1 MSYRKITKYFQNIK
15 LYGIIGAA
23 VIMAMSVTACSTVK
37 NSGTE
42 ITADQTSAGLADG
55 TTVNGIYSYDDM
67 FTERDL
73 DVGYDESSA
82 VKINLA
88 DDSTTVTVGDDTEAD
103 ASEADETKADDSETD
118 GTKDGGVETDE
129 TKADE
134 SETDGT
140 KADESVTNET
150 ETASSGVS
158 ISGNIITI
166 TKEGTYV
173 FSGALSEGQ
182 IVVDADSAKVQLVL
196 DNADITC
203 ASSAA
208 IYVKNADKTFITL
221 AEGSENIL
229 MNTAEYEAIDDNNID
244 AVIFSK
250 DDLTLNG
257 KGTLTINS
265 EYGHGI
271 VSKDDL
277 KLVGGI
283 CNITAKAHAL
293 SGKDSVRIAAGTYN
307 LTSGKDGIHSENADD
322 DEKGFVYIASGDFTI
337 ESTGDGID
345 ASYVVQ
351 IDDGD
356 FDITAGDGAENATKT
371 HKDIPGGGAGD
382 NMGGGA
388 PGGAAQDGEAPS
400 GDKPSGG
407 KPSGD
412 KPSGDKPSGD
422 ATSGDATGGDTTS
435 EDTSGGNLKGGDGS
449 DESVSGS
456 ASGKQTG
463 QTPPDRPDGDSFD
476 GSRPDEKAS
485 DNTGGQTA
493 QTPPDKP
500 GTDTSDAQ
508 QSDKNSQSKDIADN
522 TTASGASSDTGSEAA
537 SSTSSDTDS
546 EAASS
551 TSSDTDSE
559 AASSTSSDTDSTS
572 TKGIKSDGALYV
584 NGGTFTINSADDAFH
599 SNSDVTI
606 NDGTYTIS
614 SGDDGMHADSALL
627 VNGGTITVTESY
639 EGLEGLNITI
649 NDGKIDIAASDDGMN
664 AAGGNDASGFGGM
677 GGDGFKG
684 MQAPDA
690 AQKSNDTSDNTSDN
704 TQKPNDT
711 SDTAQTTGN
720 ITVAAQK
727 SDSASDTAQTT
738 GNITVAA
745 QKSDSTSDTAQTT
758 GNITVASQKSD
769 NISVASQD
777 EMWMVINGGYVH
789 VLAGGDG
796 LDSNGDLTINGGE
809 VYVDGP
815 SDNGNSAI
823 DYGEKSSFY
832 INGGTVVAVGSS
844 GMAEDVS
851 SDSKQQVAFVKLD
864 SQADAGDVTLKDA
877 DGNEIISYT
886 AKKKYD
892 CVIISTADMKEGQTY
907 TLSASGNESE
917 VSL

>member
-42 ITADQTSAGLADG
+42 ISAAQTSAGLADG
-55 TTVNGIYSYDDM
+55 ATVNGIYSYDDM

-103 ASEADETKADDSETD
+103 ASEPDETKADETQADESETD
-118 GTKDGGVETDE
+118 ETKAGGAETDE

-173 FSGALSEGQ
+173 LSGALSEGQ
-182 IVVDADSAKVQLVL
+182 IVVNADSAKVQLVL

-277 KLVGGI
+277 KLVGGTS
-283 CNITAKAHAL
+283 NITAKNHAL

-307 LTSGKDGIHSENADD
+307 LTSGKDGIHSENADEE
-322 DEKGFVYIASGDFTI
+322 EKGFVYIASGDFTI

-371 HKDIPGGGAGD
+371 NNEMPGGGTGG

-388 PGGAAQDGEAPS
+388 PGGDKPSGEAPS
-400 GDKPSGG
+400 GEAPSGG
-407 KPSGD
+407 PS
-412 KPSGDKPSGD
+412 
-422 ATSGDATGGDTTS
+422 
-435 EDTSGGNLKGGDGS
+435 S
-449 DESVSGS
+449 DSD
-456 ASGKQTG
+456 SGKQTG
-463 QTPPDRPDGDSFD
+463 QTPPDKPDGDSFD

-485 DNTGGQTA
+485 DNAGSQTSQA
-493 QTPPDKP
+493 PPDKS
-500 GTDTSDAQ
+500 GKDTSDA
-508 QSDKNSQSKDIADN
+508 
-522 TTASGASSDTGSEAA
+522 
-537 SSTSSDTDS
+537 
-546 EAASS
+546 
-551 TSSDTDSE
+551 
-559 AASSTSSDTDSTS
+559 DSTS

-584 NGGTFTINSADDAFH
+584 NGGTYTINSADDSFH

-614 SGDDGMHADSALL
+614 SGDDGIHADSALL

-649 NDGKIDIAASDDGMN
+649 NDGKIDITASDDGMN
-664 AAGGNDASGFGGM
+664 AAGGNDASGFGGR

-684 MQAPDA
+684 MQAPD
-690 AQKSNDTSDNTSDN
+690 
-704 TQKPNDT
+704 
-711 SDTAQTTGN
+711 
-720 ITVAAQK
+720 AAQK

-745 QKSDSTSDTAQTT
+745 QKSDSTSDTAQDTDA
-758 GNITVASQKSD
+758 ASD
-769 NISVASQD
+769 D

-851 SDSKQQVAFVKLD
+851 TDSKQQVAFVKLD
-864 SQADAGDVTLKDA
+864 SQVDAGDVILKDA

-886 AKKKYD
+886 VQKKYD
-892 CVIISTADMKEGQTY
+892 CVIISTADLKAGQIY

>member
-42 ITADQTSAGLADG
+42 ITADQTSVGLADG

-88 DDSTTVTVGDDTEAD
+88 DDSTTVTVGDDTETD
-103 ASEADETKADDSETD
+103 ASKADETKADDSKTD
-118 GTKDGGVETDE
+118 ETKDGGAETDE

-173 FSGALSEGQ
+173 LFGALSEGQ

-208 IYVKNADKTFITL
+208 IYVKNADKAFITL

-277 KLVGGI
+277 KLVGGT
-283 CNITAKAHAL
+283 CNITAKKHAL

-371 HKDIPGGGAGD
+371 NNEMPGGGTGG

-388 PGGAAQDGEAPS
+388 PGGDKPSGEAPS
-400 GDKPSGG
+400 GEAPSGG
-407 KPSGD
+407 PS
-412 KPSGDKPSGD
+412 
-422 ATSGDATGGDTTS
+422 
-435 EDTSGGNLKGGDGS
+435 S
-449 DESVSGS
+449 DSD
-456 ASGKQTG
+456 SGKQTG
-463 QTPPDRPDGDSFD
+463 
-476 GSRPDEKAS
+476 
-485 DNTGGQTA
+485 

-500 GTDTSDAQ
+500 GTDTSDGQ
-508 QSDKNSQSKDIADN
+508 QSDKNSQSKDAADS
-522 TTASGASSDTGSEAA
+522 TTASGASSDTGSESASFTLSDA
-537 SSTSSDTDS
+537 DSENDSSTSSD
-546 EAASS
+546 A
-551 TSSDTDSE
+551 
-559 AASSTSSDTDSTS
+559 DSTS

-584 NGGTFTINSADDAFH
+584 NGGTYTINSADDSFH

-614 SGDDGMHADSALL
+614 SGDDGIHADSALL

-649 NDGKIDIAASDDGMN
+649 NDGKIDITASDDGMN
-664 AAGGNDASGFGGM
+664 AAGGNDASGFGGR

-690 AQKSNDTSDNTSDN
+690 AQKPDDTSEN

-727 SDSASDTAQTT
+727 SDNT
-738 GNITVAA
+738 
-745 QKSDSTSDTAQTT
+745 
-758 GNITVASQKSD
+758 
-769 NISVASQD
+769 SVASQDTDIASDD

-823 DYGEKSSFY
+823 DYGDKSSFY
-832 INGGTVVAVGSS
+832 INGGTVVAVGSG

-864 SQADAGDVTLKDA
+864 SQVNAGDVILKDA

-886 AKKKYD
+886 VQKKYD
-892 CVIISTADMKEGQTY
+892 CVIISTADLQAGQTY
-907 TLSASGNESE
+907 ILSASGNESE

>member
-42 ITADQTSAGLADG
+42 ISAAQTSAGLADG
-55 TTVNGIYSYDDM
+55 ATVNGIYSYDDM

-88 DDSTTVTVGDDTEAD
+88 DDSTIVTVGDDTETD
-103 ASEADETKADDSETD
+103 ASESDETKADETQADESETD
-118 GTKDGGVETDE
+118 ATKAGESETDE

-173 FSGALSEGQ
+173 LSGALSEGQ

-229 MNTAEYEAIDDNNID
+229 MNTAEYETIDDNNID

-277 KLVGGI
+277 KLVGGTY
-283 CNITAKAHAL
+283 NITAENHAL
-293 SGKDSVRIAAGTYN
+293 SGKDSVRIAEGTYN

-322 DEKGFVYIASGDFTI
+322 HEKGFVYIASGDFTI

-371 HKDIPGGGAGD
+371 NNEMPGGSTGG

-388 PGGAAQDGEAPS
+388 PGGDKPSGEAPS
-400 GDKPSGG
+400 GEAPSGG
-407 KPSGD
+407 PS
-412 KPSGDKPSGD
+412 
-422 ATSGDATGGDTTS
+422 
-435 EDTSGGNLKGGDGS
+435 S
-449 DESVSGS
+449 DSD
-456 ASGKQTG
+456 SGKKTR
-463 QTPPDRPDGDSFD
+463 QTPPDKPDGDSFD

-485 DNTGGQTA
+485 DNAGSQTS
-493 QTPPDKP
+493 QTPPDKS
-500 GTDTSDAQ
+500 GKDTSDGQ

-522 TTASGASSDTGSEAA
+522 TTASSASSDTGSESA
-537 SSTSSDTDS
+537 SS
-546 EAASS
+546 ASP
-551 TSSDTDSE
+551 D
-559 AASSTSSDTDSTS
+559 ADSTS

-584 NGGTFTINSADDAFH
+584 NGGTFTINSADDSFH

-614 SGDDGMHADSALL
+614 SGDDGIHADSALL

-649 NDGKIDIAASDDGMN
+649 NDGKIDITASDDGMN
-664 AAGGNDASGFGGM
+664 AAGGNDASGFSGR

-690 AQKSNDTSDNTSDN
+690 AQRPDDTSDNTSDN
-704 TQKPNDT
+704 TQKPDDT

-720 ITVAAQK
+720 ITVEAQK
-727 SDSASDTAQTT
+727 SD
-738 GNITVAA
+738 N
-745 QKSDSTSDTAQTT
+745 TSDTAQDTDA
-758 GNITVASQKSD
+758 ASD
-769 NISVASQD
+769 D

-823 DYGEKSSFY
+823 DYGEKSSFN

-864 SQADAGDVTLKDA
+864 SQADAGDVILKDA
-877 DGNEIISYT
+877 AGNEIISYT
-886 AKKKYD
+886 VQKKYD
-892 CVIISTADMKEGQTY
+892 CVIISTADLKAGQIY
-907 TLSASGNESE
+907 TISASGNESE

>member
-42 ITADQTSAGLADG
+42 ISAAQTSAGLADG
-55 TTVNGIYSYDDM
+55 ATVNGIYSYDDM

-73 DVGYDESSA
+73 DVGYDESNA

-103 ASEADETKADDSETD
+103 ASESDETKADETQADESETD
-118 GTKDGGVETDE
+118 ETKDGGAETDE

-134 SETDGT
+134 SVTDGT

-173 FSGALSEGQ
+173 LSGALSEGQ

-277 KLVGGI
+277 KLVGGT
-283 CNITAKAHAL
+283 CNITAENHAL
-293 SGKDSVRIAAGTYN
+293 SGKDSVRIAEGTYN

-351 IDDGD
+351 IDDGA
-356 FDITAGDGAENATKT
+356 FDITAGGGAENATKT
-371 HKDIPGGGAGD
+371 HNDMPGGATRD

-400 GDKPSGG
+400 GDKPSG
-407 KPSGD
+407 
-412 KPSGDKPSGD
+412 
-422 ATSGDATGGDTTS
+422 
-435 EDTSGGNLKGGDGS
+435 DGS
-449 DESVSGS
+449 DKSDSGS

-500 GTDTSDAQ
+500 GTDTSDGQ
-508 QSDKNSQSKDIADN
+508 KSDKNSQSKDIADN
-522 TTASGASSDTGSEAA
+522 TTASSASSDTGSESSSSASPDA
-537 SSTSSDTDS
+537 DSENNSSTSSD
-546 EAASS
+546 A
-551 TSSDTDSE
+551 
-559 AASSTSSDTDSTS
+559 DSTS

-584 NGGTFTINSADDAFH
+584 NGGTFTINSADDSFH
-599 SNSDVTI
+599 SNSDATI

-614 SGDDGMHADSALL
+614 SGDDGIHADSALL
-627 VNGGTITVTESY
+627 VNGGTITVIESY

-649 NDGKIDIAASDDGMN
+649 NDGKIDITASDDGMN
-664 AAGGNDASGFGGM
+664 AAGGNDASGFGGR

-684 MQAPDA
+684 MQAPDS
-690 AQKSNDTSDNTSDN
+690 AQRPDDTSDNTSDN
-704 TQKPNDT
+704 TQKPDDT

-727 SDSASDTAQTT
+727 QDNTSDTAQTT
-738 GNITVAA
+738 RNITVAA
-745 QKSDSTSDTAQTT
+745 QKSDSTSDTAQNTDT
-758 GNITVASQKSD
+758 ASD
-769 NISVASQD
+769 D

-823 DYGEKSSFY
+823 DYGDKSSFY

-851 SDSKQQVAFVKLD
+851 SDSKQQAAFVKLD

-886 AKKKYD
+886 AQKKYD
-892 CVIISTADMKEGQTY
+892 CVIISTAALKEGQTY

>member
-42 ITADQTSAGLADG
+42 ISTAQTSAGLADG
-55 TTVNGIYSYDDM
+55 ATVNGIYSYDDM

-82 VKINLA
+82 IKINLA
-88 DDSTTVTVGDDTEAD
+88 DDSTTVTVGDDTETD
-103 ASEADETKADDSETD
+103 ASKADETKADDS
-118 GTKDGGVETDE
+118 KTDE

-134 SETDGT
+134 SET
-140 KADESVTNET
+140 NET
-150 ETASSGVS
+150 ENAASGVY

-173 FSGALSEGQ
+173 LSGALSEGQ

-208 IYVKNADKTFITL
+208 IYVKNADKAFITL

-229 MNTAEYEAIDDNNID
+229 MNTAEYEEIDDNNID

-277 KLVGGI
+277 KLVGGTY
-283 CNITAKAHAL
+283 NITAENHAL
-293 SGKDSVRIAAGTYN
+293 SGKDSVRIADGTYN

-351 IDDGD
+351 IDDGA
-356 FDITAGDGAENATKT
+356 FDITAGGGAENATKT
-371 HKDIPGGGAGD
+371 HNDMPGGATRD

-400 GDKPSGG
+400 GDKPSG
-407 KPSGD
+407 
-412 KPSGDKPSGD
+412 
-422 ATSGDATGGDTTS
+422 
-435 EDTSGGNLKGGDGS
+435 DGS
-449 DESVSGS
+449 DKSDSGS
-456 ASGKQTG
+456 ALGKQTG

-476 GSRPDEKAS
+476 VSRPDEKAS

-500 GTDTSDAQ
+500 GTDTSDGQ
-508 QSDKNSQSKDIADN
+508 KSDKNSQSKDIADN
-522 TTASGASSDTGSEAA
+522 TTASSASSDTGSESSSSASPDA
-537 SSTSSDTDS
+537 DSENNSSTSSD
-546 EAASS
+546 A
-551 TSSDTDSE
+551 
-559 AASSTSSDTDSTS
+559 DSTS
-572 TKGIKSDGALYV
+572 TKGIKSDSALYV
-584 NGGTFTINSADDAFH
+584 NGGTFTINSADDSFH
-599 SNSDVTI
+599 SNSDATI

-614 SGDDGMHADSALL
+614 SGDDGIHADSALL
-627 VNGGTITVTESY
+627 VNGGTITVIESY

-649 NDGKIDIAASDDGMN
+649 NDGKIDITASDDGMN
-664 AAGGNDASGFGGM
+664 AAGGNDASGFGGR

-684 MQAPDA
+684 MQAPDS
-690 AQKSNDTSDNTSDN
+690 AQRPDDTL
-704 TQKPNDT
+704 
-711 SDTAQTTGN
+711 
-720 ITVAAQK
+720 
-727 SDSASDTAQTT
+727 
-738 GNITVAA
+738 
-745 QKSDSTSDTAQTT
+745 
-758 GNITVASQKSD
+758 VASQD
-769 NISVASQD
+769 TDTASED

-864 SQADAGDVTLKDA
+864 SQVDAGDVILKDA

-886 AKKKYD
+886 VQKKYD
-892 CVIISTADMKEGQTY
+892 CVIISTADLQAGQTY
-907 TLSASGNESE
+907 ILSASGNESE

>member
-42 ITADQTSAGLADG
+42 ISAAQTSAGLADG
-55 TTVNGIYSYDDM
+55 ATVNGIYSYDDM
-67 FTERDL
+67 FTGRDL
-73 DVGYDESSA
+73 DVGYDESNA

-103 ASEADETKADDSETD
+103 ASKADETKADDSKTD
-118 GTKDGGVETDE
+118 ETKDGGAETDE

-173 FSGALSEGQ
+173 LSGALSEGQ

-208 IYVKNADKTFITL
+208 IYVKNADKAFITL

-277 KLVGGI
+277 KLVGGT
-283 CNITAKAHAL
+283 CNITAKTHAL

-307 LTSGKDGIHSENADD
+307 LTSGKDGIHAENADD

-356 FDITAGDGAENATKT
+356 FDITAGGGSENATKT
-371 HKDIPGGGAGD
+371 HNDMPGGGPGGD
-382 NMGGGA
+382 MGGGA
-388 PGGAAQDGEAPS
+388 PGGAPSGETPSGEAPS
-400 GDKPSGG
+400 GDKPSGEA
-407 KPSGD
+407 PSGEA
-412 KPSGDKPSGD
+412 PSGGPS
-422 ATSGDATGGDTTS
+422 
-435 EDTSGGNLKGGDGS
+435 S
-449 DESVSGS
+449 DSD
-456 ASGKQTG
+456 SGKQTG
-463 QTPPDRPDGDSFD
+463 QTPPDKSG
-476 GSRPDEKAS
+476 K
-485 DNTGGQTA
+485 
-493 QTPPDKP
+493 
-500 GTDTSDAQ
+500 DTSDGQ
-508 QSDKNSQSKDIADN
+508 QSDKNAQSKDAADSI
-522 TTASGASSDTGSEAA
+522 TASGASSDT
-537 SSTSSDTDS
+537 DS
-546 EAASS
+546 ETASD

-584 NGGTFTINSADDAFH
+584 NGGTFIINSADDSFH

-606 NDGTYTIS
+606 NDGTYTIN

-649 NDGKIDIAASDDGMN
+649 NDGKIDITASDDGIN
-664 AAGGNDASGFGGM
+664 AAGGNDQSGFGGM

-684 MQAPDA
+684 MQAP
-690 AQKSNDTSDNTSDN
+690 N
-704 TQKPNDT
+704 
-711 SDTAQTTGN
+711 
-720 ITVAAQK
+720 
-727 SDSASDTAQTT
+727 SAPD
-738 GNITVAA
+738 AA
-745 QKSDSTSDTAQTT
+745 QKSDSTSE
-758 GNITVASQKSD
+758 
-769 NISVASQD
+769 D

-789 VLAGGDG
+789 VLEGGDG

-832 INGGTVVAVGSS
+832 INGGIVVAVGSS

-864 SQADAGDVTLKDA
+864 SQADAGDVTLKDT

-886 AKKKYD
+886 AQKKYD
-892 CVIISTADMKEGQTY
+892 CVIISTADLKAGQTY
-907 TLSASGNESE
+907 TLSASGSESE

>member
-1 MSYRKITKYFQNIK
+1 MSYRKVKKYFQNIK

-42 ITADQTSAGLADG
+42 ITADQTSAGA
-55 TTVNGIYSYDDM
+55 TVNGIYSYDDM

-103 ASEADETKADDSETD
+103 ASETDETKADETQADESETN
-118 GTKDGGVETDE
+118 G

-134 SETDGT
+134 SETDET
-140 KADESVTNET
+140 KV
-150 ETASSGVS
+150 ASSSVS

-166 TKEGTYV
+166 SKEGTYV
-173 FSGALSEGQ
+173 LSGALSEGQ

-196 DNADITC
+196 DNVDITC

-221 AEGSENIL
+221 AEDSENIL

-277 KLVGGI
+277 KLVSGT
-283 CNITAKAHAL
+283 CNITAKKHAL

-356 FDITAGDGAENATKT
+356 FEIIAGGGAENVTKT
-371 HKDIPGGGAGD
+371 HNDMPGGD
-382 NMGGGA
+382 MGGGA
-388 PGGAAQDGEAPS
+388 PSGEAPS
-400 GDKPSGG
+400 GDKPSGEAPSG
-407 KPSGD
+407 EAPSGD
-412 KPSGDKPSGD
+412 TSSGSG
-422 ATSGDATGGDTTS
+422 SNGDS
-435 EDTSGGNLKGGDGS
+435 FGS
-449 DESVSGS
+449 D
-456 ASGKQTG
+456 SGKQTG
-463 QTPPDRPDGDSFD
+463 QTPPDKPDGDSFD
-476 GSRPDEKAS
+476 GSRPDQKAS
-485 DNTGGQTA
+485 DNADSQTS
-493 QTPPDKP
+493 QTPQDKL
-500 GTDTSDAQ
+500 GKDTSDGQ
-508 QSDKNSQSKDIADN
+508 QFDKNSQSKDAADS
-522 TTASGASSDTGSEAA
+522 TTASGASSDTDSETA
-537 SSTSSDTDS
+537 SDTSSDTG
-546 EAASS
+546 
-551 TSSDTDSE
+551 SE

-584 NGGTFTINSADDAFH
+584 NGGTFTINSADDSFH

-639 EGLEGLNITI
+639 EGLEGLNVTI
-649 NDGKIDIAASDDGMN
+649 NDGKIDITASDDGIN
-664 AAGGNDASGFGGM
+664 AAGGNDQSGFGGM

-690 AQKSNDTSDNTSDN
+690 QKSDSASDSTSDN
-704 TQKPNDT
+704 TQKSDDT

-720 ITVAAQK
+720 IAVAAQK
-727 SDSASDTAQTT
+727 SDDASDTVQDT

-745 QKSDSTSDTAQTT
+745 QKSDTSQDTDA
-758 GNITVASQKSD
+758 ASE
-769 NISVASQD
+769 D

-864 SQADAGDVTLKDA
+864 SQADAGDVILKDA

-886 AKKKYD
+886 AQKKYD
-892 CVIISTADMKEGQTY
+892 CVIISTADLKAGQTY
-907 TLSASGNESE
+907 TLSASGSESE

>member
-1 MSYRKITKYFQNIK
+1 MSYRKVKKYFQNIK

-42 ITADQTSAGLADG
+42 ITADQTSAGA
-55 TTVNGIYSYDDM
+55 TVNGIYSYDDM

-82 VKINLA
+82 VKINLE

-103 ASEADETKADDSETD
+103 TS
-118 GTKDGGVETDE
+118 ETDE
-129 TKADE
+129 TKVDETQADE

-140 KADESVTNET
+140 KADKSEMNET
-150 ETASSGVS
+150 KAASSGVS

-166 TKEGTYV
+166 SKEGTYV
-173 FSGALSEGQ
+173 LSGALSEGQ

-196 DNADITC
+196 DNVDITC

-250 DDLTLNG
+250 GDLTLNG

-277 KLVGGI
+277 KLVSGT
-283 CNITAKAHAL
+283 CNITAKNHAL

-356 FDITAGDGAENATKT
+356 FEITAGGGAENATKT
-371 HKDIPGGGAGD
+371 HNDMPGGDPGGD
-382 NMGGGA
+382 MGGGA
-388 PGGAAQDGEAPS
+388 PSGEAPS
-400 GDKPSGG
+400 GDKPSGEA
-407 KPSGD
+407 PSGEA
-412 KPSGDKPSGD
+412 PSGSG
-422 ATSGDATGGDTTS
+422 SNGDSA
-435 EDTSGGNLKGGDGS
+435 GS
-449 DESVSGS
+449 D
-456 ASGKQTG
+456 SGKQTG
-463 QTPPDRPDGDSFD
+463 QTPPDKPDGDSFD

-485 DNTGGQTA
+485 DNADSQTS
-493 QTPPDKP
+493 QTPPDKS
-500 GTDTSDAQ
+500 GKDTLDGQ
-508 QSDKNSQSKDIADN
+508 QFDKNSQSKDAADS
-522 TTASGASSDTGSEAA
+522 TTASGASSDIDSEAV
-537 SSTSSDTDS
+537 SGTSSDTDS
-546 EAASS
+546 EAASDL
-551 TSSDTDSE
+551 SSDKGSE

-584 NGGTFTINSADDAFH
+584 NGGTFTINSADDSFH

-649 NDGKIDIAASDDGMN
+649 NDGKIDITASDDGMN
-664 AAGGNDASGFGGM
+664 AAGGNDQSGFGGM

-684 MQAPDA
+684 MQAPNSAPD
-690 AQKSNDTSDNTSDN
+690 
-704 TQKPNDT
+704 
-711 SDTAQTTGN
+711 
-720 ITVAAQK
+720 AAQK
-727 SDSASDTAQTT
+727 SDSASDTAQDTD
-738 GNITVAA
+738 AA
-745 QKSDSTSDTAQTT
+745 SE
-758 GNITVASQKSD
+758 
-769 NISVASQD
+769 D

-864 SQADAGDVTLKDA
+864 SQADAGDVTLKDV

-886 AKKKYD
+886 AQKKYD
-892 CVIISTADMKEGQTY
+892 CVIISTADLKAGQTY
-907 TLSASGNESE
+907 TLSASGSESE

>member
-42 ITADQTSAGLADG
+42 ISAAQTSAGLADG
-55 TTVNGIYSYDDM
+55 ATVNGIYSYDDM

-88 DDSTTVTVGDDTEAD
+88 DDSSTVTVGDDTEAD
-103 ASEADETKADDSETD
+103 ASEADETKADDSE
-118 GTKDGGVETDE
+118 
-129 TKADE
+129 
-134 SETDGT
+134 
-140 KADESVTNET
+140 TNET

-182 IVVDADSAKVQLVL
+182 IIVDADSAKVQLVL
-196 DNADITC
+196 DNADVTS

-277 KLVGGI
+277 KLVGGTY
-283 CNITAKAHAL
+283 NITAENHAL
-293 SGKDSVRIAAGTYN
+293 SGKDSVRIADGTYN

-371 HKDIPGGGAGD
+371 NNDMPGGGTRD

-388 PGGAAQDGEAPS
+388 PGGVAQDGEAPS

-412 KPSGDKPSGD
+412 KPSGD
-422 ATSGDATGGDTTS
+422 ATSGDATSGDTTS

-476 GSRPDEKAS
+476 GSRPDGKAS

-493 QTPPDKP
+493 QTPPDKS
-500 GTDTSDAQ
+500 GKDTSDGQ

-522 TTASGASSDTGSEAA
+522 TTASSAPSDTGSE
-537 SSTSSDTDS
+537 T
-546 EAASS
+546 ASS

-664 AAGGNDASGFGGM
+664 AAGGNDQSGFGGM

-690 AQKSNDTSDNTSDN
+690 AQKSDDTSEN
-704 TQKPNDT
+704 TQKSDDSSDTAQTTGSITVAAQKQDNT

-727 SDSASDTAQTT
+727 SD
-738 GNITVAA
+738 
-745 QKSDSTSDTAQTT
+745 
-758 GNITVASQKSD
+758 
-769 NISVASQD
+769 NISVASQDTDAASED

-851 SDSKQQVAFVKLD
+851 SESKQQAAFVKLD
-864 SQADAGDVTLKDA
+864 SQADAGDVILKDA

-886 AKKKYD
+886 AQKKYD
-892 CVIISTADMKEGQTY
+892 CVIISTAALKAGKTY
-907 TLSASGNESE
+907 TLSASGSESE

>member
-1 MSYRKITKYFQNIK
+1 MSYRKVKKYFQNIK

-42 ITADQTSAGLADG
+42 ITADQTSAGA
-55 TTVNGIYSYDDM
+55 TVNGIYSYDDM

-103 ASEADETKADDSETD
+103 TSEIDETKADETQADESETN
-118 GTKDGGVETDE
+118 GTKADKSETNG

-134 SETDGT
+134 SETDET
-140 KADESVTNET
+140 KV
-150 ETASSGVS
+150 ASSGVS

-166 TKEGTYV
+166 SKEGTYV
-173 FSGALSEGQ
+173 LSGALSEGQ

-196 DNADITC
+196 DNVDITC

-221 AEGSENIL
+221 AEDSENIL

-277 KLVGGI
+277 KLVSGT
-283 CNITAKAHAL
+283 CNITAKKHAL

-307 LTSGKDGIHSENADD
+307 LTSGKDGIHSENVDD

-356 FDITAGDGAENATKT
+356 FEITAGGGSENATKT
-371 HKDIPGGGAGD
+371 HNDMPGGGPGGD
-382 NMGGGA
+382 MGGGA
-388 PGGAAQDGEAPS
+388 PSGEAPS
-400 GDKPSGG
+400 GDKPSGEA
-407 KPSGD
+407 PSGG
-412 KPSGDKPSGD
+412 PSSDGD
-422 ATSGDATGGDTTS
+422 
-435 EDTSGGNLKGGDGS
+435 
-449 DESVSGS
+449 
-456 ASGKQTG
+456 SGKQTG
-463 QTPPDRPDGDSFD
+463 QTPPDKPDGDSFD

-485 DNTGGQTA
+485 DNADSQTS
-493 QTPPDKP
+493 QTPPDKS
-500 GTDTSDAQ
+500 GKDTSDGQ
-508 QSDKNSQSKDIADN
+508 QFDKNSQSKDAADS
-522 TTASGASSDTGSEAA
+522 TTASGASSDTDSEAASGTSSDTGSEAA
-537 SSTSSDTDS
+537 SSASYDTD
-546 EAASS
+546 
-551 TSSDTDSE
+551 T
-559 AASSTSSDTDSTS
+559 TS

-584 NGGTFTINSADDAFH
+584 NGGTFTINSADDSFH

-639 EGLEGLNITI
+639 EGLEGLNVTI
-649 NDGKIDIAASDDGMN
+649 NDGKIDITASDDGMN
-664 AAGGNDASGFGGM
+664 AAGGNDQSGFGGM

-684 MQAPDA
+684 MQAPNSAPD
-690 AQKSNDTSDNTSDN
+690 
-704 TQKPNDT
+704 
-711 SDTAQTTGN
+711 
-720 ITVAAQK
+720 AAQK
-727 SDSASDTAQTT
+727 SDSASDSTSDNTQKSDDTSDTAQTT

-745 QKSDSTSDTAQTT
+745 QKSDSTSDKAQDTDTA
-758 GNITVASQKSD
+758 SE
-769 NISVASQD
+769 D

-832 INGGTVVAVGSS
+832 INGGIVVAVGSS

-864 SQADAGDVTLKDA
+864 SQADAGDVILKDA

-886 AKKKYD
+886 AQKKYD
-892 CVIISTADMKEGQTY
+892 CVIISTADLKAGQTY
-907 TLSASGNESE
+907 TLSASGSESE

>member
-1 MSYRKITKYFQNIK
+1 MSYRKVKKYFQNIK

-42 ITADQTSAGLADG
+42 ITADQTSAGA
-55 TTVNGIYSYDDM
+55 TVNGIYSYDDM

-103 ASEADETKADDSETD
+103 ASETNETKA
-118 GTKDGGVETDE
+118 
-129 TKADE
+129 
-134 SETDGT
+134 
-140 KADESVTNET
+140 
-150 ETASSGVS
+150 ASSGVS

-166 TKEGTYV
+166 SKEGTYV
-173 FSGALSEGQ
+173 LSGALSEGQ

-196 DNADITC
+196 DNVDITC

-277 KLVGGI
+277 KLVSGTY
-283 CNITAKAHAL
+283 NITAKNHAL

-356 FDITAGDGAENATKT
+356 FDITAGGGAENATKT
-371 HKDIPGGGAGD
+371 HNDMPGGGPGGD
-382 NMGGGA
+382 MGGGA
-388 PGGAAQDGEAPS
+388 PGGNKPSGEASSGEAPS
-400 GDKPSGG
+400 GDKPSGEA
-407 KPSGD
+407 PSG
-412 KPSGDKPSGD
+412 SGSNGD
-422 ATSGDATGGDTTS
+422 SA
-435 EDTSGGNLKGGDGS
+435 GS
-449 DESVSGS
+449 D
-456 ASGKQTG
+456 SGKQTG
-463 QTPPDRPDGDSFD
+463 QTPPDKSG
-476 GSRPDEKAS
+476 K
-485 DNTGGQTA
+485 
-493 QTPPDKP
+493 
-500 GTDTSDAQ
+500 DTSDGQ
-508 QSDKNSQSKDIADN
+508 QFDKNSQSKDAADS
-522 TTASGASSDTGSEAA
+522 TTASGASSDIDSEAVSGTSSDTDSEASSDISSDKGSEAA
-537 SSTSSDTDS
+537 SSTSSDTD
-546 EAASS
+546 
-551 TSSDTDSE
+551 T
-559 AASSTSSDTDSTS
+559 TS

-584 NGGTFTINSADDAFH
+584 NGGTFTINSADDSFH

-614 SGDDGMHADSALL
+614 SGDDGMHADNALL

-649 NDGKIDIAASDDGMN
+649 NDGKIDINASDDGMN
-664 AAGGNDASGFGGM
+664 AAGGNDQSGFGGM

-690 AQKSNDTSDNTSDN
+690 QKSDSASDSTSDN
-704 TQKPNDT
+704 TQKSDDT

-720 ITVAAQK
+720 IAVAAQK
-727 SDSASDTAQTT
+727 SDSSSDTSQDTD
-738 GNITVAA
+738 AA
-745 QKSDSTSDTAQTT
+745 SE
-758 GNITVASQKSD
+758 
-769 NISVASQD
+769 D

-864 SQADAGDVTLKDA
+864 SQADAGDVILKDA

-886 AKKKYD
+886 AQKKYD
-892 CVIISTADMKEGQTY
+892 CVIISTADLKAGQTY
-907 TLSASGNESE
+907 TLSASGSESE

>member
-23 VIMAMSVTACSTVK
+23 VIMAMSVTACSIVK

-42 ITADQTSAGLADG
+42 ISATKTAAGLADIA
-55 TTVNGIYSYDDM
+55 TVNGIYSYDDM

-88 DDSTTVTVGDDTEAD
+88 DDSTTVTVGDDTETD
-103 ASEADETKADDSETD
+103 ASKADETR
-118 GTKDGGVETDE
+118 
-129 TKADE
+129 ADE
-134 SETDGT
+134 SET
-140 KADESVTNET
+140 NET
-150 ETASSGVS
+150 ENAASCAY

-173 FSGALSEGQ
+173 LSGALSEGQ
-182 IVVDADSAKVQLVL
+182 IVVNADSAKVQLVL

-229 MNTAEYEAIDDNNID
+229 MNTAEYETIDDNNID

-277 KLVGGI
+277 KLVGGT
-283 CNITAKAHAL
+283 CNITAKTHAL

-307 LTSGKDGIHSENADD
+307 LTSGKDGIHSENGDEE
-322 DEKGFVYIASGDFTI
+322 EKGFVYIASGDFTI

-356 FDITAGDGAENATKT
+356 FDITAGGGAENATKT
-371 HKDIPGGGAGD
+371 NNEMPGGGTGG

-388 PGGAAQDGEAPS
+388 PGGDKPSGEAPS
-400 GDKPSGG
+400 GEAPSGG
-407 KPSGD
+407 PS
-412 KPSGDKPSGD
+412 
-422 ATSGDATGGDTTS
+422 
-435 EDTSGGNLKGGDGS
+435 S
-449 DESVSGS
+449 DSD
-456 ASGKQTG
+456 SGKQTG
-463 QTPPDRPDGDSFD
+463 QTPPDKPDGDSFD

-485 DNTGGQTA
+485 DNAGSQTS
-493 QTPPDKP
+493 QTPPDKS
-500 GTDTSDAQ
+500 GKDTSDA
-508 QSDKNSQSKDIADN
+508 
-522 TTASGASSDTGSEAA
+522 
-537 SSTSSDTDS
+537 
-546 EAASS
+546 
-551 TSSDTDSE
+551 
-559 AASSTSSDTDSTS
+559 DSTS

-584 NGGTFTINSADDAFH
+584 NGGTYTINSADDSFH

-614 SGDDGMHADSALL
+614 SGDDGIHADSALL

-649 NDGKIDIAASDDGMN
+649 NDGKIDITASDDGMN
-664 AAGGNDASGFGGM
+664 AAGGNDASGFGGR

-684 MQAPDA
+684 MQAPD
-690 AQKSNDTSDNTSDN
+690 
-704 TQKPNDT
+704 
-711 SDTAQTTGN
+711 
-720 ITVAAQK
+720 AAQK

-745 QKSDSTSDTAQTT
+745 QKSDNT
-758 GNITVASQKSD
+758 
-769 NISVASQD
+769 SVASQDTDTASDD

-851 SDSKQQVAFVKLD
+851 TDSKQQVAFVKLD
-864 SQADAGDVTLKDA
+864 SQVDAGDVILKDA

-886 AKKKYD
+886 VQKKYD
-892 CVIISTADMKEGQTY
+892 CVIISTADLKAGQIY

>member
-23 VIMAMSVTACSTVK
+23 VIMTMSVTACSTVK

-42 ITADQTSAGLADG
+42 ISAAQTSAGLADG
-55 TTVNGIYSYDDM
+55 DTVNGIYSYDDM

-73 DVGYDESSA
+73 NVGYDENSA

-88 DDSTTVTVGDDTEAD
+88 DDSTTVTVGDDTETD
-103 ASEADETKADDSETD
+103 ASKADETKADDSETD
-118 GTKDGGVETDE
+118 E

-134 SETDGT
+134 SET
-140 KADESVTNET
+140 NET
-150 ETASSGVS
+150 ENAASGVY

-173 FSGALSEGQ
+173 LSGALSEGQ
-182 IVVDADSAKVQLVL
+182 IIVDADSAKVQLVL

-208 IYVKNADKTFITL
+208 IYVKNAEKTFITL

-277 KLVGGI
+277 KLVGGTY
-283 CNITAKAHAL
+283 NITAENHAL
-293 SGKDSVRIAAGTYN
+293 SGKDSVRIADGTYN

-356 FDITAGDGAENATKT
+356 FDITAGDGAENVTKT
-371 HKDIPGGGAGD
+371 HNDIPGGGTRD

-400 GDKPSGG
+400 GDKPSG
-407 KPSGD
+407 
-412 KPSGDKPSGD
+412 
-422 ATSGDATGGDTTS
+422 
-435 EDTSGGNLKGGDGS
+435 DGS
-449 DESVSGS
+449 DKSDSGS

-476 GSRPDEKAS
+476 GSRPDEKVS

-493 QTPPDKP
+493 QTPPDGQK
-500 GTDTSDAQ
+500 
-508 QSDKNSQSKDIADN
+508 SDKNSQSKDIADN
-522 TTASGASSDTGSEAA
+522 TTASSASSDTGSESSSSTPPDADSENN
-537 SSTSSDTDS
+537 SSTSSD
-546 EAASS
+546 A
-551 TSSDTDSE
+551 
-559 AASSTSSDTDSTS
+559 DSTS

-584 NGGTFTINSADDAFH
+584 NGGTFTINSADDSFH
-599 SNSDVTI
+599 SNSDATI

-614 SGDDGMHADSALL
+614 SGDDGIHADSALL

-649 NDGKIDIAASDDGMN
+649 NDGKIDITASDDGMN
-664 AAGGNDASGFGGM
+664 AAGGNDASGFGGR

-684 MQAPDA
+684 MQAPDSA
-690 AQKSNDTSDNTSDN
+690 RKSNDTSDNTQKSD
-704 TQKPNDT
+704 DT

-727 SDSASDTAQTT
+727 QDNISDTAQTT

-745 QKSDSTSDTAQTT
+745 QKSDNTL
-758 GNITVASQKSD
+758 VASQDTDAASD
-769 NISVASQD
+769 D

-823 DYGEKSSFY
+823 DYGEKSSFN

-864 SQADAGDVTLKDA
+864 SQADAGDVILKDA

-886 AKKKYD
+886 VQKKYD
-892 CVIISTADMKEGQTY
+892 CVIISTADLKAGQTY

>member
-1 MSYRKITKYFQNIK
+1 MSYRKVKKYFQNIK

-42 ITADQTSAGLADG
+42 ISAAQTSAGLADG
-55 TTVNGIYSYDDM
+55 ATVNGIYSYDDM

-88 DDSTTVTVGDDTEAD
+88 DDSTTVTVGDDTETD
-103 ASEADETKADDSETD
+103 ASKA
-118 GTKDGGVETDE
+118 DE

-134 SETDGT
+134 SET
-140 KADESVTNET
+140 NET
-150 ETASSGVS
+150 ENAASGVY

-173 FSGALSEGQ
+173 LSGALSEGQ

-229 MNTAEYEAIDDNNID
+229 MNTAEYETIDDNNID

-277 KLVGGI
+277 KLVGGTY
-283 CNITAKAHAL
+283 NITAENHAL
-293 SGKDSVRIAAGTYN
+293 SGKDSVRIAEGTYN

-351 IDDGD
+351 IDDGA
-356 FDITAGDGAENATKT
+356 FDITAGGGAENATKT
-371 HKDIPGGGAGD
+371 HNDMPGGATRD

-400 GDKPSGG
+400 GDKPSG
-407 KPSGD
+407 
-412 KPSGDKPSGD
+412 
-422 ATSGDATGGDTTS
+422 
-435 EDTSGGNLKGGDGS
+435 DGS
-449 DESVSGS
+449 DKSDSGS

-463 QTPPDRPDGDSFD
+463 QTPPDRLDGDSFD

-500 GTDTSDAQ
+500 GTDTSDGQ
-508 QSDKNSQSKDIADN
+508 KSDKNSQSKDIADN
-522 TTASGASSDTGSEAA
+522 TTASSASSDTGSESSSSASPDADSENNSSA
-537 SSTSSDTDS
+537 SSD
-546 EAASS
+546 A
-551 TSSDTDSE
+551 
-559 AASSTSSDTDSTS
+559 DSTS

-584 NGGTFTINSADDAFH
+584 NGGTFTINSADDSFH
-599 SNSDVTI
+599 SNSDATI

-614 SGDDGMHADSALL
+614 SGDDGIHADSALL

-649 NDGKIDIAASDDGMN
+649 NDGKIDITASDDGMN
-664 AAGGNDASGFGGM
+664 VAGGNDASGFGGR

-684 MQAPDA
+684 MQAPDS
-690 AQKSNDTSDNTSDN
+690 AQRPDDTSDNTSDN
-704 TQKPNDT
+704 TQKPDDT

-727 SDSASDTAQTT
+727 QD
-738 GNITVAA
+738 N
-745 QKSDSTSDTAQTT
+745 TSDTAQDTDA
-758 GNITVASQKSD
+758 ASD
-769 NISVASQD
+769 D
-777 EMWMVINGGYVH
+777 EMWMVINGGYVQ

-796 LDSNGDLTINGGE
+796 LDSNGDLTINDGE

-823 DYGEKSSFY
+823 DYGEKSSFD

-851 SDSKQQVAFVKLD
+851 SESKQQAAFVKLD
-864 SQADAGDVTLKDA
+864 SQADAGDVILKDA

-886 AKKKYD
+886 TQKKYD
-892 CVIISTADMKEGQTY
+892 CVIISTAALKAGQTY
-907 TLSASGNESE
+907 TLSASGSESE

>member
-42 ITADQTSAGLADG
+42 ISAAQTSAGLADG

-103 ASEADETKADDSETD
+103 ASEADETKADDSE
-118 GTKDGGVETDE
+118 
-129 TKADE
+129 
-134 SETDGT
+134 
-140 KADESVTNET
+140 TNET

-277 KLVGGI
+277 KLVGGT
-283 CNITAKAHAL
+283 CNITAKNHAL

-371 HKDIPGGGAGD
+371 YNDMPGGGTRD

-388 PGGAAQDGEAPS
+388 PGGVAQDGEAPS

-407 KPSGD
+407 
-412 KPSGDKPSGD
+412 KPSGD

-463 QTPPDRPDGDSFD
+463 QTPPDKPDGDSFD

-485 DNTGGQTA
+485 DNAGGQTA

-522 TTASGASSDTGSEAA
+522 TTASGASSDTGSETA

-546 EAASS
+546 EN
-551 TSSDTDSE
+551 D
-559 AASSTSSDTDSTS
+559 SSTSSDTDSTS
-572 TKGIKSDGALYV
+572 TKGIKSNGALYV
-584 NGGTFTINSADDAFH
+584 NGGIFTINSADDSFH
-599 SNSDVTI
+599 SNSDATI

-649 NDGKIDIAASDDGMN
+649 NDGKIEITASDDGMN
-664 AAGGNDASGFGGM
+664 AAGGNDASGFGGR

-690 AQKSNDTSDNTSDN
+690 AQKPDDTSDNTSDN

-777 EMWMVINGGYVH
+777 TDAASDDEMWMVINGGYVH
-789 VLAGGDG
+789 VLADGDG

-864 SQADAGDVTLKDA
+864 SQADAGDVTLKDT

-886 AKKKYD
+886 AQKKYD
-892 CVIISTADMKEGQTY
+892 CVIISTADLQAGQTY
-907 TLSASGNESE
+907 TLSASGSESE

>member
-15 LYGIIGAA
+15 LYGVIGAA

-42 ITADQTSAGLADG
+42 ISAAQTAAGLADEA
-55 TTVNGIYSYDDM
+55 TVNGIYSYDDM

-73 DVGYDESSA
+73 DVGYDENSA

-88 DDSTTVTVGDDTEAD
+88 DDSTTVTVGDDTETD
-103 ASEADETKADDSETD
+103 ASKADETKADDSKTD
-118 GTKDGGVETDE
+118 ETKDGRAETDE

-173 FSGALSEGQ
+173 LSGALSEGQ
-182 IVVDADSAKVQLVL
+182 IVVDTDSAKVQLVL

-208 IYVKNADKTFITL
+208 IYVKNADKAFITL

-277 KLVGGI
+277 KFVGGTY
-283 CNITAKAHAL
+283 NITAENHAF
-293 SGKDSVRIAAGTYN
+293 SGKDSVRIAEGTYN

-356 FDITAGDGAENATKT
+356 FDITVGDGAENVTKT
-371 HKDIPGGGAGD
+371 HNDMLGGGL
-382 NMGGGA
+382 
-388 PGGAAQDGEAPS
+388 
-400 GDKPSGG
+400 
-407 KPSGD
+407 
-412 KPSGDKPSGD
+412 
-422 ATSGDATGGDTTS
+422 GGDMR
-435 EDTSGGNLKGGDGS
+435 GGNSKGGDGS
-449 DESVSGS
+449 DGSVSGS
-456 ASGKQTG
+456 ASDKQSG
-463 QTPPDRPDGDSFD
+463 QTPPDRPDSGSSD

-500 GTDTSDAQ
+500 GIDTSDGQ
-508 QSDKNSQSKDIADN
+508 QSDKNSQSKDVADSI
-522 TTASGASSDTGSEAA
+522 TASGASSA
-537 SSTSSDTDS
+537 
-546 EAASS
+546 
-551 TSSDTDSE
+551 SSDTDSE

-584 NGGTFTINSADDAFH
+584 NGGTFTINSADDSFH

-614 SGDDGMHADSALL
+614 SGDDGIHADSALL

-649 NDGKIDIAASDDGMN
+649 NDGKIDITASDDGMN
-664 AAGGNDASGFGGM
+664 AAGGNDESGFGGR

-690 AQKSNDTSDNTSDN
+690 AQKSDDTSEN
-704 TQKPNDT
+704 TQKSDDS
-711 SDTAQTTGN
+711 SDTAQNTDT
-720 ITVAAQK
+720 
-727 SDSASDTAQTT
+727 ASD
-738 GNITVAA
+738 
-745 QKSDSTSDTAQTT
+745 
-758 GNITVASQKSD
+758 
-769 NISVASQD
+769 D

-864 SQADAGDVTLKDA
+864 SQVDAGDVILKDA

-886 AKKKYD
+886 VQKKYD
-892 CVIISTADMKEGQTY
+892 CVIISTADLQAGQTY
-907 TLSASGNESE
+907 ILSASGNESE

>member
-1 MSYRKITKYFQNIK
+1 MSYRKVKKYFQNIK

-42 ITADQTSAGLADG
+42 ITADQTSAGA
-55 TTVNGIYSYDDM
+55 TVNGIYSYDDM

-103 ASEADETKADDSETD
+103 ASETDETKADENQ
-118 GTKDGGVETDE
+118 
-129 TKADE
+129 ADE

-140 KADESVTNET
+140 KADKSETNET
-150 ETASSGVS
+150 KAASSGVS

-166 TKEGTYV
+166 SKEGTYV
-173 FSGALSEGQ
+173 LSGALSEGQ

-196 DNADITC
+196 DNVDITC

-221 AEGSENIL
+221 AEDSENIL

-277 KLVGGI
+277 KLVSGT
-283 CNITAKAHAL
+283 CNITAKNHAL

-356 FDITAGDGAENATKT
+356 FEITAGGGAENATKT
-371 HKDIPGGGAGD
+371 HNDMPGGGPGGD
-382 NMGGGA
+382 MGGGA
-388 PGGAAQDGEAPS
+388 PGRDKPSGEAPS
-400 GDKPSGG
+400 GDKPSGEA
-407 KPSGD
+407 PSGD
-412 KPSGDKPSGD
+412 TSSGSG
-422 ATSGDATGGDTTS
+422 SNGDS
-435 EDTSGGNLKGGDGS
+435 FGS
-449 DESVSGS
+449 D
-456 ASGKQTG
+456 SGKQTG
-463 QTPPDRPDGDSFD
+463 QTPPDKPDGDSFD
-476 GSRPDEKAS
+476 GSRPDQKAS
-485 DNTGGQTA
+485 DNADSQTS

-500 GTDTSDAQ
+500 GKDTADGQ
-508 QSDKNSQSKDIADN
+508 QSDKNSQSNNTADS
-522 TTASGASSDTGSEAA
+522 TTASGASSDIDSEAA
-537 SSTSSDTDS
+537 LSTSSDTD
-546 EAASS
+546 
-551 TSSDTDSE
+551 T
-559 AASSTSSDTDSTS
+559 TS

-584 NGGTFTINSADDAFH
+584 NGGTFTINSADDSFH

-649 NDGKIDIAASDDGMN
+649 NDGKIDITASDDGMN
-664 AAGGNDASGFGGM
+664 AAGGNDQSGFGGM

-684 MQAPDA
+684 MQAPNSAPDA
-690 AQKSNDTSDNTSDN
+690 AQKSDSASDSTSDN
-704 TQKPNDT
+704 TQKSDDT

-727 SDSASDTAQTT
+727 SDDASDTVQDT

-745 QKSDSTSDTAQTT
+745 QKSDDQSGTSQDTDTA
-758 GNITVASQKSD
+758 SE
-769 NISVASQD
+769 D

-864 SQADAGDVTLKDA
+864 SQADAGDVTLKDV

-886 AKKKYD
+886 AQKKYD
-892 CVIISTADMKEGQTY
+892 CVIISTADLQAGQTY
-907 TLSASGNESE
+907 TLSASGSESE

>member
-23 VIMAMSVTACSTVK
+23 VIMAMSVTACSIVK

-42 ITADQTSAGLADG
+42 ISATKNAAGLAD
-55 TTVNGIYSYDDM
+55 TATVNGIYSYDDM

-88 DDSTTVTVGDDTEAD
+88 DDSTTVTVGDDTETD
-103 ASEADETKADDSETD
+103 VSKADETKADDSKTD
-118 GTKDGGVETDE
+118 ETKDGGAETDE

-134 SETDGT
+134 SVTDGT

-173 FSGALSEGQ
+173 LSGALSEGQ

-277 KLVGGI
+277 KLVGGT
-283 CNITAKAHAL
+283 CNITAENHAL
-293 SGKDSVRIAAGTYN
+293 SGKDSVRIAEGTYN

-351 IDDGD
+351 IDDGA
-356 FDITAGDGAENATKT
+356 FDITAGGGAENATKT
-371 HKDIPGGGAGD
+371 HNDMPGGATRD

-388 PGGAAQDGEAPS
+388 PGGDKPSGEAPS
-400 GDKPSGG
+400 GEVPSGG
-407 KPSGD
+407 PS
-412 KPSGDKPSGD
+412 
-422 ATSGDATGGDTTS
+422 
-435 EDTSGGNLKGGDGS
+435 S
-449 DESVSGS
+449 DSD
-456 ASGKQTG
+456 SGKQTG
-463 QTPPDRPDGDSFD
+463 QTPPDKPDGDSFD

-485 DNTGGQTA
+485 DNAGSQTS
-493 QTPPDKP
+493 QTPPDKS
-500 GTDTSDAQ
+500 GKDTSDA
-508 QSDKNSQSKDIADN
+508 
-522 TTASGASSDTGSEAA
+522 
-537 SSTSSDTDS
+537 
-546 EAASS
+546 
-551 TSSDTDSE
+551 
-559 AASSTSSDTDSTS
+559 DSTS

-584 NGGTFTINSADDAFH
+584 NGGTYTINSADDSFH

-614 SGDDGMHADSALL
+614 SGDDGIHADSALL

-649 NDGKIDIAASDDGMN
+649 NDGKIDITASDDGMN
-664 AAGGNDASGFGGM
+664 AAGGNDASGFGGR

-684 MQAPDA
+684 MQAPD
-690 AQKSNDTSDNTSDN
+690 
-704 TQKPNDT
+704 
-711 SDTAQTTGN
+711 
-720 ITVAAQK
+720 AAQK

-745 QKSDSTSDTAQTT
+745 QKSDSTSDTAQDTD
-758 GNITVASQKSD
+758 AESE
-769 NISVASQD
+769 D

-851 SDSKQQVAFVKLD
+851 TDSKQQVAFVKLD
-864 SQADAGDVTLKDA
+864 SQVDAGDVILKDA

-886 AKKKYD
+886 VQKKYD
-892 CVIISTADMKEGQTY
+892 CVIISTADLKAGQIY

>member
-42 ITADQTSAGLADG
+42 ISAAQTSAGLADG
-55 TTVNGIYSYDDM
+55 ATVNGIYSYDDM
-67 FTERDL
+67 FTGRDL
-73 DVGYDESSA
+73 DVGYDESNA

-88 DDSTTVTVGDDTEAD
+88 DDSTTVTVEDDTEAD
-103 ASEADETKADDSETD
+103 ASKADETKADDSKTD
-118 GTKDGGVETDE
+118 ETKDGGAETDE

-173 FSGALSEGQ
+173 LSGALSEGQ

-208 IYVKNADKTFITL
+208 IYVKNADKAFITL

-277 KLVGGI
+277 KLVGGT
-283 CNITAKAHAL
+283 CNITAKTHAL

-307 LTSGKDGIHSENADD
+307 LTSGKDGIHAENADD

-356 FDITAGDGAENATKT
+356 FDITAGGGSENATKT
-371 HKDIPGGGAGD
+371 HNDIPGGGTGG

-388 PGGAAQDGEAPS
+388 PGGDKPSGEAPS
-400 GDKPSGG
+400 GEVPSGG
-407 KPSGD
+407 PS
-412 KPSGDKPSGD
+412 
-422 ATSGDATGGDTTS
+422 
-435 EDTSGGNLKGGDGS
+435 S
-449 DESVSGS
+449 DSD
-456 ASGKQTG
+456 SGKQTG
-463 QTPPDRPDGDSFD
+463 QTPPDKPDGDSFD

-485 DNTGGQTA
+485 DNAGSQTS
-493 QTPPDKP
+493 QTPPDKS
-500 GTDTSDAQ
+500 GKDTSDA
-508 QSDKNSQSKDIADN
+508 
-522 TTASGASSDTGSEAA
+522 
-537 SSTSSDTDS
+537 
-546 EAASS
+546 
-551 TSSDTDSE
+551 
-559 AASSTSSDTDSTS
+559 DSTS

-584 NGGTFTINSADDAFH
+584 NGGTYTINSADDSFH

-614 SGDDGMHADSALL
+614 SGDDGIHADSALL

-649 NDGKIDIAASDDGMN
+649 NDGKIDITASDDGMN
-664 AAGGNDASGFGGM
+664 AAGGNDASGFGGR

-684 MQAPDA
+684 MQAPD
-690 AQKSNDTSDNTSDN
+690 
-704 TQKPNDT
+704 
-711 SDTAQTTGN
+711 
-720 ITVAAQK
+720 AAQK

-745 QKSDSTSDTAQTT
+745 QKSDSTSDTAQDTDT
-758 GNITVASQKSD
+758 ASD
-769 NISVASQD
+769 D

-796 LDSNGDLTINGGE
+796 IDSNGDLTINGGE

-823 DYGEKSSFY
+823 DYGDKSSFY

-864 SQADAGDVTLKDA
+864 SQVDAGDVILKDA

-886 AKKKYD
+886 VQKKYD
-892 CVIISTADMKEGQTY
+892 CVIISTADLQAGQTY
-907 TLSASGNESE
+907 ILSASGNESE

>member
-1 MSYRKITKYFQNIK
+1 MSYRKVKKYFQNIK

-42 ITADQTSAGLADG
+42 ITADQTSAGLADEA
-55 TTVNGIYSYDDM
+55 TVNGIYSYDDM

-103 ASEADETKADDSETD
+103 ASESDDTKADETQAD
-118 GTKDGGVETDE
+118 KLETDE
-129 TKADE
+129 TK
-134 SETDGT
+134 
-140 KADESVTNET
+140 V
-150 ETASSGVS
+150 ASSGVS
-158 ISGNIITI
+158 ISGNIISI
-166 TKEGTYV
+166 SKEGTYV
-173 FSGALSEGQ
+173 LSGALSEGQ

-208 IYVKNADKTFITL
+208 IYVKNADKAFITL

-277 KLVGGI
+277 KLVGGT
-283 CNITAKAHAL
+283 CNITAKNHAL
-293 SGKDSVRIAAGTYN
+293 SGKDSVRIADGTYN

-371 HKDIPGGGAGD
+371 HNDMPGGATRD
-382 NMGGGA
+382 NMRGGA

-400 GDKPSGG
+400 GDKPSG
-407 KPSGD
+407 
-412 KPSGDKPSGD
+412 
-422 ATSGDATGGDTTS
+422 
-435 EDTSGGNLKGGDGS
+435 DGS
-449 DESVSGS
+449 DKSDSGS

-500 GTDTSDAQ
+500 GTDTSDGQ
-508 QSDKNSQSKDIADN
+508 KSDKNSQSKDIADN
-522 TTASGASSDTGSEAA
+522 TTASSASSDTGSE
-537 SSTSSDTDS
+537 SSSS
-546 EAASS
+546 A
-551 TSSDTDSE
+551 
-559 AASSTSSDTDSTS
+559 STS

-584 NGGTFTINSADDAFH
+584 NGGTFTINSADDSFH
-599 SNSDVTI
+599 SNSDATI

-614 SGDDGMHADSALL
+614 SGDDGIHADSALL
-627 VNGGTITVTESY
+627 VNGGTITVIESY

-649 NDGKIDIAASDDGMN
+649 NDGKIDITASDDGMN
-664 AAGGNDASGFGGM
+664 AAGGNDASGFGGR

-684 MQAPDA
+684 MQAPDS
-690 AQKSNDTSDNTSDN
+690 AQRPDDTSDNTSDN
-704 TQKPNDT
+704 TQKSDDT

-727 SDSASDTAQTT
+727 QD
-738 GNITVAA
+738 N
-745 QKSDSTSDTAQTT
+745 TSDTAQDTDT
-758 GNITVASQKSD
+758 ASD
-769 NISVASQD
+769 D

-823 DYGEKSSFY
+823 DYGEKSSFD

-851 SDSKQQVAFVKLD
+851 SESKQQAAFVKLD
-864 SQADAGDVTLKDA
+864 SQADAGDVILKDA

-886 AKKKYD
+886 AKKRYD
-892 CVIISTADMKEGQTY
+892 CVIISTAALKAGQTY
-907 TLSASGNESE
+907 TLSASGSESE

>member
-42 ITADQTSAGLADG
+42 ISAAQTSAGLADG
-55 TTVNGIYSYDDM
+55 ATVNGIYSYDDM

-88 DDSTTVTVGDDTEAD
+88 DDSSTVTVGDDTEAD
-103 ASEADETKADDSETD
+103 ASEADETKADDSE
-118 GTKDGGVETDE
+118 
-129 TKADE
+129 
-134 SETDGT
+134 
-140 KADESVTNET
+140 TNET

-182 IVVDADSAKVQLVL
+182 IIVDADSAKVQLVL
-196 DNADITC
+196 DNADVTS

-277 KLVGGI
+277 KLVGGTY
-283 CNITAKAHAL
+283 NITAENHAL
-293 SGKDSVRIAAGTYN
+293 SGKDSVRIADGTYN

-371 HKDIPGGGAGD
+371 NNDMPGGGTRD

-388 PGGAAQDGEAPS
+388 PGGVAQDGEAPS

-422 ATSGDATGGDTTS
+422 ATSGDATS
-435 EDTSGGNLKGGDGS
+435 EDTSGGNLKGG
-449 DESVSGS
+449 
-456 ASGKQTG
+456 
-463 QTPPDRPDGDSFD
+463 
-476 GSRPDEKAS
+476 SRSDEKAS
-485 DNTGGQTA
+485 DNAGNQTS
-493 QTPPDKP
+493 QTPPDKS
-500 GTDTSDAQ
+500 GKDTSDGQ
-508 QSDKNSQSKDIADN
+508 QSDKNSQSKDTADS
-522 TTASGASSDTGSEAA
+522 TTASSAPSDTGSETA
-537 SSTSSDTDS
+537 SSMSSDTDS
-546 EAASS
+546 EN
-551 TSSDTDSE
+551 D
-559 AASSTSSDTDSTS
+559 SSTSSDTDSTS

-664 AAGGNDASGFGGM
+664 AAGGNDQSGFGGR

-690 AQKSNDTSDNTSDN
+690 AQKPDDTSDNTSDN

-851 SDSKQQVAFVKLD
+851 SESKQQAAFVKLD
-864 SQADAGDVTLKDA
+864 SQADAGDVILKDA
-877 DGNEIISYT
+877 DANEIISYT
-886 AKKKYD
+886 AQKKYD
-892 CVIISTADMKEGQTY
+892 CVIISTAALKAGQTY
-907 TLSASGNESE
+907 TLSASGSESE

>member
-1 MSYRKITKYFQNIK
+1 MSYRKVKKYFQNIK

-42 ITADQTSAGLADG
+42 ITADQTSAGA
-55 TTVNGIYSYDDM
+55 TVNGIYSYDDM

-88 DDSTTVTVGDDTEAD
+88 DDSTTVTVGDDPEAD
-103 ASEADETKADDSETD
+103 TSEIDETKADETQADESETN
-118 GTKDGGVETDE
+118 GTKADKSETNG

-134 SETDGT
+134 SETDET
-140 KADESVTNET
+140 KV
-150 ETASSGVS
+150 ASSGVS

-166 TKEGTYV
+166 SKEGTYV
-173 FSGALSEGQ
+173 LSGALSEGQ

-196 DNADITC
+196 DNVDITC

-221 AEGSENIL
+221 AEDSENIL

-277 KLVGGI
+277 KLVSGT
-283 CNITAKAHAL
+283 CNITAKKHAL

-307 LTSGKDGIHSENADD
+307 LTSGKDGIHSENVDD

-356 FDITAGDGAENATKT
+356 FEITAGGGAENATKT
-371 HKDIPGGGAGD
+371 HNDMPGGGPGGD
-382 NMGGGA
+382 MGGGA
-388 PGGAAQDGEAPS
+388 PGGDKPSGEASSGEAPS
-400 GDKPSGG
+400 GDTSSG
-407 KPSGD
+407 SG
-412 KPSGDKPSGD
+412 SNGDSF
-422 ATSGDATGGDTTS
+422 
-435 EDTSGGNLKGGDGS
+435 GS
-449 DESVSGS
+449 D
-456 ASGKQTG
+456 SGKQTG
-463 QTPPDRPDGDSFD
+463 QTPPDKPDGDSFD

-485 DNTGGQTA
+485 DNADSQTS
-493 QTPPDKP
+493 QTPPDKS
-500 GTDTSDAQ
+500 GKDTSDGQ
-508 QSDKNSQSKDIADN
+508 QFDKNSQSKDAADS
-522 TTASGASSDTGSEAA
+522 TTASG
-537 SSTSSDTDS
+537 TSSDTDS
-546 EAASS
+546 EAVSG
-551 TSSDTDSE
+551 TSP
-559 AASSTSSDTDSTS
+559 DTDSTS

-584 NGGTFTINSADDAFH
+584 NGGTFTINSADDSFH

-639 EGLEGLNITI
+639 EGLEGLNVTI
-649 NDGKIDIAASDDGMN
+649 NDGKIDIIASDDGIN
-664 AAGGNDASGFGGM
+664 AAGGNDQSGFGGM

-690 AQKSNDTSDNTSDN
+690 QKSDSASDSTSDN
-704 TQKPNDT
+704 TQKSDDT

-720 ITVAAQK
+720 IAVAAQK
-727 SDSASDTAQTT
+727 ADSTLDKAQDTDTA
-738 GNITVAA
+738 
-745 QKSDSTSDTAQTT
+745 SE
-758 GNITVASQKSD
+758 
-769 NISVASQD
+769 D

-832 INGGTVVAVGSS
+832 INGGTVIAVGSS

-864 SQADAGDVTLKDA
+864 SQADAGDVILKDA

-886 AKKKYD
+886 AQKKYD
-892 CVIISTADMKEGQTY
+892 CVIISTADLKAGQTY
-907 TLSASGNESE
+907 TLSASGSESE

>member
-1 MSYRKITKYFQNIK
+1 MSYRKVKKYFQNIK

-55 TTVNGIYSYDDM
+55 TTVNGIYLYDDM

-88 DDSTTVTVGDDTEAD
+88 DDSTIVTVGDNTETD
-103 ASEADETKADDSETD
+103 ASKSEETRADESKTD
-118 GTKDGGVETDE
+118 ETKDGGAETDE

-150 ETASSGVS
+150 ETASSGVN

-173 FSGALSEGQ
+173 LSGALSEGQ

-208 IYVKNADKTFITL
+208 IYIKNADKTFITL

-277 KLVGGI
+277 KLVGGTY
-283 CNITAKAHAL
+283 NITAENHAL
-293 SGKDSVRIAAGTYN
+293 SGKDSVRIADGTYN

-356 FDITAGDGAENATKT
+356 FDITAGGGAENATKT
-371 HKDIPGGGAGD
+371 NNDMPSGGPGG

-388 PGGAAQDGEAPS
+388 PGGDKPSGEAPS
-400 GDKPSGG
+400 GGPS
-407 KPSGD
+407 
-412 KPSGDKPSGD
+412 
-422 ATSGDATGGDTTS
+422 
-435 EDTSGGNLKGGDGS
+435 S
-449 DESVSGS
+449 DSD
-456 ASGKQTG
+456 SGKQTG
-463 QTPPDRPDGDSFD
+463 QTPPDKPNGDSFD

-485 DNTGGQTA
+485 DNAGSQTS

-500 GTDTSDAQ
+500 GTDTSDGQ
-508 QSDKNSQSKDIADN
+508 KSDKNSQSKDAADS
-522 TTASGASSDTGSEAA
+522 TTASGA
-537 SSTSSDTDS
+537 
-546 EAASS
+546 
-551 TSSDTDSE
+551 SSDTDSE

-606 NDGTYTIS
+606 NDGTYTVS

-649 NDGKIDIAASDDGMN
+649 NDGKIDITASDDGMN
-664 AAGGNDASGFGGM
+664 AAGGNDASGFGGR

-684 MQAPDA
+684 MQAPDS
-690 AQKSNDTSDNTSDN
+690 AQRPDDTSDNTSDN
-704 TQKPNDT
+704 TQKPDDT

-727 SDSASDTAQTT
+727 QDSPSDTSHDTDTASD
-738 GNITVAA
+738 
-745 QKSDSTSDTAQTT
+745 
-758 GNITVASQKSD
+758 
-769 NISVASQD
+769 D

-823 DYGEKSSFY
+823 DYGEKSSFD

-851 SDSKQQVAFVKLD
+851 SESKQQVAFVKLD
-864 SQADAGDVTLKDA
+864 SQADAGDVILKDA
-877 DGNEIISYT
+877 AGNEIISYT
-886 AKKKYD
+886 VQKKYD
-892 CVIISTADMKEGQTY
+892 CVIISTADLKAGQTY
-907 TLSASGNESE
+907 TLSASGNESA

>member
-15 LYGIIGAA
+15 LYGVIGAA

-42 ITADQTSAGLADG
+42 ISAAQTSAGLADIA
-55 TTVNGIYSYDDM
+55 TVNGIYSYDDM

-88 DDSTTVTVGDDTEAD
+88 DDSTTVTVGDNTETD
-103 ASEADETKADDSETD
+103 ASKSEETRADESKTDETKA
-118 GTKDGGVETDE
+118 GGAETDE

-173 FSGALSEGQ
+173 LSGALSEGQ

-208 IYVKNADKTFITL
+208 IYVKNADKAFITL

-277 KLVGGI
+277 KLVGGT
-283 CNITAKAHAL
+283 CNITAKKHAL

-356 FDITAGDGAENATKT
+356 FDITAGGGAENATKT
-371 HKDIPGGGAGD
+371 NNEMPGGGTGG
-382 NMGGGA
+382 NMGSGA
-388 PGGAAQDGEAPS
+388 PGGDKPSGEAPS
-400 GDKPSGG
+400 GEAPSGG
-407 KPSGD
+407 PS
-412 KPSGDKPSGD
+412 
-422 ATSGDATGGDTTS
+422 
-435 EDTSGGNLKGGDGS
+435 S
-449 DESVSGS
+449 DSD
-456 ASGKQTG
+456 SGKQTG
-463 QTPPDRPDGDSFD
+463 QTPSDKPDGDSFD

-485 DNTGGQTA
+485 DNTGSQTS
-493 QTPPDKP
+493 QTPPDKS
-500 GTDTSDAQ
+500 GKDTSDA
-508 QSDKNSQSKDIADN
+508 
-522 TTASGASSDTGSEAA
+522 
-537 SSTSSDTDS
+537 
-546 EAASS
+546 
-551 TSSDTDSE
+551 
-559 AASSTSSDTDSTS
+559 DSTS

-584 NGGTFTINSADDAFH
+584 NGGTYTINSADDSFH

-614 SGDDGMHADSALL
+614 SGDDGIHADSALL

-649 NDGKIDIAASDDGMN
+649 NDGKIDITASDDGMN
-664 AAGGNDASGFGGM
+664 AAGGNDASGFGGR

-684 MQAPDA
+684 MQAQDA
-690 AQKSNDTSDNTSDN
+690 AQKSDDTSEN
-704 TQKPNDT
+704 TQKSDDS
-711 SDTAQTTGN
+711 SDTAQNTNT
-720 ITVAAQK
+720 
-727 SDSASDTAQTT
+727 ASD
-738 GNITVAA
+738 
-745 QKSDSTSDTAQTT
+745 
-758 GNITVASQKSD
+758 
-769 NISVASQD
+769 D

-851 SDSKQQVAFVKLD
+851 SDSKQQAAFVKLD

-886 AKKKYD
+886 AQKKYD
-892 CVIISTADMKEGQTY
+892 CVIISTADLKAGQTY
-907 TLSASGNESE
+907 TLSASGSESE

>member
-42 ITADQTSAGLADG
+42 ISAAQTSAGLADG
-55 TTVNGIYSYDDM
+55 ATVNGIYSYDDM

-103 ASEADETKADDSETD
+103 ASEPDETKADETKADESETD
-118 GTKDGGVETDE
+118 ETKAGESETDA

-173 FSGALSEGQ
+173 LSGALSEGQ

-277 KLVGGI
+277 KLVGGTS
-283 CNITAKAHAL
+283 NITAKNHAL

-307 LTSGKDGIHSENADD
+307 LTSGKDGIHSENADEE
-322 DEKGFVYIASGDFTI
+322 EKGFVYIASGDFTI

-371 HKDIPGGGAGD
+371 NNEMPGGGTGG

-388 PGGAAQDGEAPS
+388 PGGDKPSGEAPS
-400 GDKPSGG
+400 GGPS
-407 KPSGD
+407 
-412 KPSGDKPSGD
+412 
-422 ATSGDATGGDTTS
+422 
-435 EDTSGGNLKGGDGS
+435 S
-449 DESVSGS
+449 DSD
-456 ASGKQTG
+456 SGKQTG
-463 QTPPDRPDGDSFD
+463 QTLPDKPDGDSFN

-485 DNTGGQTA
+485 DNAGSQTA
-493 QTPPDKP
+493 QTPPDKS
-500 GTDTSDAQ
+500 GKDTSDA
-508 QSDKNSQSKDIADN
+508 
-522 TTASGASSDTGSEAA
+522 
-537 SSTSSDTDS
+537 
-546 EAASS
+546 
-551 TSSDTDSE
+551 
-559 AASSTSSDTDSTS
+559 DSTS

-584 NGGTFTINSADDAFH
+584 NGGTYTINSADDSFH

-614 SGDDGMHADSALL
+614 SGDDGIHADSALL

-649 NDGKIDIAASDDGMN
+649 NDGKIDITASDDGMN
-664 AAGGNDASGFGGM
+664 AAGGNDASGFGGR

-684 MQAPDA
+684 MQAPD
-690 AQKSNDTSDNTSDN
+690 
-704 TQKPNDT
+704 
-711 SDTAQTTGN
+711 
-720 ITVAAQK
+720 AAQK

-745 QKSDSTSDTAQTT
+745 QKSDNT
-758 GNITVASQKSD
+758 
-769 NISVASQD
+769 SVASQDTDTASDD

-851 SDSKQQVAFVKLD
+851 TDSKQQVAFVKLD
-864 SQADAGDVTLKDA
+864 SQVDAGDVILKDA

-886 AKKKYD
+886 VQKKYD
-892 CVIISTADMKEGQTY
+892 CVIISTADLKAGQIY

>member
-1 MSYRKITKYFQNIK
+1 MSYRKVKKYFQNIK

-42 ITADQTSAGLADG
+42 ITADQTSAGA
-55 TTVNGIYSYDDM
+55 TVNGIYSYDDM

-103 ASEADETKADDSETD
+103 ASETDETKADETQ
-118 GTKDGGVETDE
+118 
-129 TKADE
+129 ADE

-140 KADESVTNET
+140 KADKSETNGT
-150 ETASSGVS
+150 KAASSGVS
-158 ISGNIITI
+158 ISENIITI
-166 TKEGTYV
+166 SKEGTYV
-173 FSGALSEGQ
+173 LSGALSEGQ
-182 IVVDADSAKVQLVL
+182 IIVDADSAKVQLVL

-277 KLVGGI
+277 KLVSGT
-283 CNITAKAHAL
+283 CNITAKNHAL

-356 FDITAGDGAENATKT
+356 FEITAGGGAENATKT
-371 HKDIPGGGAGD
+371 HNDMPGGGPGGD
-382 NMGGGA
+382 MGGGA
-388 PGGAAQDGEAPS
+388 PGGDKPSGEAPS
-400 GDKPSGG
+400 GDKPSGEA
-407 KPSGD
+407 PSGEA
-412 KPSGDKPSGD
+412 PSGEAPSG
-422 ATSGDATGGDTTS
+422 SGSNGDS
-435 EDTSGGNLKGGDGS
+435 AGS
-449 DESVSGS
+449 D
-456 ASGKQTG
+456 SGKQTG
-463 QTPPDRPDGDSFD
+463 QTPPDKPDGDSFD

-485 DNTGGQTA
+485 DNADSQTS
-493 QTPPDKP
+493 QTPPDKS
-500 GTDTSDAQ
+500 GKDTSDGQ
-508 QSDKNSQSKDIADN
+508 QFDKNSQSKDVADS
-522 TTASGASSDTGSEAA
+522 TTASGASSDTDSETA
-537 SSTSSDTDS
+537 SDTSSDTG
-546 EAASS
+546 
-551 TSSDTDSE
+551 SE

-584 NGGTFTINSADDAFH
+584 NGGTFTINSADDSFH

-639 EGLEGLNITI
+639 EGLEGLNVTI
-649 NDGKIDIAASDDGMN
+649 NDGKIDITASDDGIN
-664 AAGGNDASGFGGM
+664 AAGGNDQSGFGGM

-684 MQAPDA
+684 MQAPNSAPDA
-690 AQKSNDTSDNTSDN
+690 AQKLDSASDSTSDN
-704 TQKPNDT
+704 TQKSDDT
-711 SDTAQTTGN
+711 SDTAQTTGNIAVAAQKSDDASDTVQDTGN

-727 SDSASDTAQTT
+727 SDSSSDTSQDT
-738 GNITVAA
+738 
-745 QKSDSTSDTAQTT
+745 DTA
-758 GNITVASQKSD
+758 SE
-769 NISVASQD
+769 D

-864 SQADAGDVTLKDA
+864 SQADAGDVILKDA

-886 AKKKYD
+886 AQKKYD
-892 CVIISTADMKEGQTY
+892 CVIISTADLKAGQTY
-907 TLSASGNESE
+907 TLSASGSESE

>member
-42 ITADQTSAGLADG
+42 ITADQTSAGA
-55 TTVNGIYSYDDM
+55 TVNGIYSYDDM

-103 ASEADETKADDSETD
+103 ASETDETKADENQ
-118 GTKDGGVETDE
+118 
-129 TKADE
+129 ADE

-140 KADESVTNET
+140 KADKSETNGTKADKSETNET
-150 ETASSGVS
+150 KAASSGVS

-166 TKEGTYV
+166 SKEGTYV
-173 FSGALSEGQ
+173 LSGALSEGQ

-196 DNADITC
+196 DNVDITC

-208 IYVKNADKTFITL
+208 IYIKSADKTFITL

-277 KLVGGI
+277 KLVSGT
-283 CNITAKAHAL
+283 CNITAKNHAL

-356 FDITAGDGAENATKT
+356 FEITAGGGAENATKT
-371 HKDIPGGGAGD
+371 YNDMPGGDPGGD
-382 NMGGGA
+382 MGGGA
-388 PGGAAQDGEAPS
+388 PGGEAPS
-400 GDKPSGG
+400 GDKPSGEA
-407 KPSGD
+407 PSGD
-412 KPSGDKPSGD
+412 KPSGEAPSGD
-422 ATSGDATGGDTTS
+422 TSSGSGSNGDPS
-435 EDTSGGNLKGGDGS
+435 GS
-449 DESVSGS
+449 D
-456 ASGKQTG
+456 SGKQTG
-463 QTPPDRPDGDSFD
+463 QTPPDKPDGDSFD

-485 DNTGGQTA
+485 DNADSQTS
-493 QTPPDKP
+493 QTPPDKS
-500 GTDTSDAQ
+500 GKDTSDGQ
-508 QSDKNSQSKDIADN
+508 QFDKNSQSKDAADS
-522 TTASGASSDTGSEAA
+522 TTASGASSDTESETA
-537 SSTSSDTDS
+537 SGTSSDTDS

-551 TSSDTDSE
+551 ASYDTD
-559 AASSTSSDTDSTS
+559 TTS

-584 NGGTFTINSADDAFH
+584 NGGTFTINSADDSFH

-639 EGLEGLNITI
+639 EGLEGLNVTI
-649 NDGKIDIAASDDGMN
+649 NDGKIDITASDDGIN
-664 AAGGNDASGFGGM
+664 AAGGNDQSGFGGM

-690 AQKSNDTSDNTSDN
+690 QKSDSASDSTSDSTSDN
-704 TQKPNDT
+704 TQKSDDT
-711 SDTAQTTGN
+711 SDTAQTTGNIAVAAQKSDDASDTVQDTGN

-727 SDSASDTAQTT
+727 SDSSSDTSQDT
-738 GNITVAA
+738 
-745 QKSDSTSDTAQTT
+745 DTA
-758 GNITVASQKSD
+758 SE
-769 NISVASQD
+769 D

-864 SQADAGDVTLKDA
+864 SQADAGDVTLKDT

-886 AKKKYD
+886 AQKKYD
-892 CVIISTADMKEGQTY
+892 CVIISTADLKAGQTY
-907 TLSASGNESE
+907 TLSASGSESE

>member
-23 VIMAMSVTACSTVK
+23 VIMTMSVTACSTVK

-42 ITADQTSAGLADG
+42 ISAAQTSAGLADG
-55 TTVNGIYSYDDM
+55 DTVNGIYSYDDM

-73 DVGYDESSA
+73 NVGYDENSA

-88 DDSTTVTVGDDTEAD
+88 DDSTTVTVGDDTETD
-103 ASEADETKADDSETD
+103 ASKADETKADDSETD
-118 GTKDGGVETDE
+118 E

-134 SETDGT
+134 SET
-140 KADESVTNET
+140 NET
-150 ETASSGVS
+150 ENAASGVY

-173 FSGALSEGQ
+173 LSGALSEGQ
-182 IVVDADSAKVQLVL
+182 IIVDADSAKVQLVL

-208 IYVKNADKTFITL
+208 IYVKNAEKTFITL

-277 KLVGGI
+277 KLVGGTY
-283 CNITAKAHAL
+283 NITAENHAL
-293 SGKDSVRIAAGTYN
+293 SGKDSVRIADGTYN

-356 FDITAGDGAENATKT
+356 FDITAGDGAENVTKT
-371 HKDIPGGGAGD
+371 HNDIPGGGTRD

-400 GDKPSGG
+400 GDKPSG
-407 KPSGD
+407 
-412 KPSGDKPSGD
+412 
-422 ATSGDATGGDTTS
+422 
-435 EDTSGGNLKGGDGS
+435 DGS
-449 DESVSGS
+449 DKSDSGS

-476 GSRPDEKAS
+476 GSRPDEKVS

-493 QTPPDKP
+493 QTPPDGQK
-500 GTDTSDAQ
+500 
-508 QSDKNSQSKDIADN
+508 SDKNSQSKDIADN
-522 TTASGASSDTGSEAA
+522 TTASSASSDTGSESSSSTSPDADSENN
-537 SSTSSDTDS
+537 SSTSSD
-546 EAASS
+546 A
-551 TSSDTDSE
+551 
-559 AASSTSSDTDSTS
+559 DSTS

-584 NGGTFTINSADDAFH
+584 NGGTFTINSADDSFH
-599 SNSDVTI
+599 SNSDATI

-614 SGDDGMHADSALL
+614 SGDDGIHADSALL

-649 NDGKIDIAASDDGMN
+649 NDGKIDITASDDGMN
-664 AAGGNDASGFGGM
+664 AAGGNDASGFGGR

-684 MQAPDA
+684 MQAPYSA
-690 AQKSNDTSDNTSDN
+690 RKSNDTSDNT
-704 TQKPNDT
+704 
-711 SDTAQTTGN
+711 
-720 ITVAAQK
+720 
-727 SDSASDTAQTT
+727 
-738 GNITVAA
+738 
-745 QKSDSTSDTAQTT
+745 
-758 GNITVASQKSD
+758 QKSD
-769 NISVASQD
+769 NTSVASQDTDAASDD

-823 DYGEKSSFY
+823 DYGEKSSFN

-864 SQADAGDVTLKDA
+864 SQADAGDVILKDA

-886 AKKKYD
+886 VQKKYD
-892 CVIISTADMKEGQTY
+892 CVIISTADLKAGQTY

>member
-1 MSYRKITKYFQNIK
+1 MSYRKVKKYFQNIK

-42 ITADQTSAGLADG
+42 ITADQTSAGA
-55 TTVNGIYSYDDM
+55 TVNGIYSYDDM

-103 ASEADETKADDSETD
+103 VS
-118 GTKDGGVETDE
+118 ETDE
-129 TKADE
+129 TK
-134 SETDGT
+134 
-140 KADESVTNET
+140 V
-150 ETASSGVS
+150 ASSGVS

-166 TKEGTYV
+166 SKEGTYV
-173 FSGALSEGQ
+173 LSGALSEGQ

-196 DNADITC
+196 DNVDITC

-208 IYVKNADKTFITL
+208 IYIKSADKTFITL

-277 KLVGGI
+277 KLVSGT
-283 CNITAKAHAL
+283 CNITAKNHAL

-356 FDITAGDGAENATKT
+356 FEIIAGGGAENATKT
-371 HKDIPGGGAGD
+371 HNDMPGGGPGGD
-382 NMGGGA
+382 MGGGA
-388 PGGAAQDGEAPS
+388 PGGDKQSGEAPS
-400 GDKPSGG
+400 GDKPSGEAS
-407 KPSGD
+407 SGD
-412 KPSGDKPSGD
+412 TSSGSGSNRD
-422 ATSGDATGGDTTS
+422 SS
-435 EDTSGGNLKGGDGS
+435 GS
-449 DESVSGS
+449 D
-456 ASGKQTG
+456 SGKQTG
-463 QTPPDRPDGDSFD
+463 QTPPDKPDGDNFD
-476 GSRPDEKAS
+476 GSRPDKKAS
-485 DNTGGQTA
+485 DNAGSQTS
-493 QTPPDKP
+493 QTPPDKS
-500 GTDTSDAQ
+500 GKDTSDGQ
-508 QSDKNSQSKDIADN
+508 QSDKNSQSKDAADS
-522 TTASGASSDTGSEAA
+522 TTASDTSADIDSEAA
-537 SSTSSDTDS
+537 SGKSSDTDS
-546 EAASS
+546 EAASD
-551 TSSDTDSE
+551 TSSDTGSE

-584 NGGTFTINSADDAFH
+584 NGGSFTINSADDSFH

-649 NDGKIDIAASDDGMN
+649 NDGKIDITASDDGMN
-664 AAGGNDASGFGGM
+664 AAGGNDQSGFGGM

-690 AQKSNDTSDNTSDN
+690 
-704 TQKPNDT
+704 
-711 SDTAQTTGN
+711 
-720 ITVAAQK
+720 QK
-727 SDSASDTAQTT
+727 SDSASE
-738 GNITVAA
+738 
-745 QKSDSTSDTAQTT
+745 
-758 GNITVASQKSD
+758 
-769 NISVASQD
+769 D

-864 SQADAGDVTLKDA
+864 SQADAGDVILKDA

-886 AKKKYD
+886 AQKKYD
-892 CVIISTADMKEGQTY
+892 CVIISTADLKAGQTY
-907 TLSASGNESE
+907 TLSASGSESE

>member
-15 LYGIIGAA
+15 LYGVIGAA

-42 ITADQTSAGLADG
+42 ISAAQTSAGLADIA
-55 TTVNGIYSYDDM
+55 TVNGIYSYDDM

-88 DDSTTVTVGDDTEAD
+88 DDSTTVTVGDNTETD
-103 ASEADETKADDSETD
+103 ASKSEETR
-118 GTKDGGVETDE
+118 
-129 TKADE
+129 ADE
-134 SETDGT
+134 SET
-140 KADESVTNET
+140 NET
-150 ETASSGVS
+150 ENAASGAY

-173 FSGALSEGQ
+173 LSGALSEGQ

-277 KLVGGI
+277 KLVGGT
-283 CNITAKAHAL
+283 CNITAKTHAL

-307 LTSGKDGIHSENADD
+307 LTSGKDGIHSENADEE
-322 DEKGFVYIASGDFTI
+322 EKGFVYIASGDFTI

-371 HKDIPGGGAGD
+371 NNEMPGGGMGG

-388 PGGAAQDGEAPS
+388 PGGDKPSGEAPS
-400 GDKPSGG
+400 GGPS
-407 KPSGD
+407 
-412 KPSGDKPSGD
+412 
-422 ATSGDATGGDTTS
+422 
-435 EDTSGGNLKGGDGS
+435 S
-449 DESVSGS
+449 DSD
-456 ASGKQTG
+456 SGKQTG
-463 QTPPDRPDGDSFD
+463 QTPPDKPDGDSFD

-485 DNTGGQTA
+485 DNAGSQTS
-493 QTPPDKP
+493 QTPPDKS
-500 GTDTSDAQ
+500 GKDTSDA
-508 QSDKNSQSKDIADN
+508 
-522 TTASGASSDTGSEAA
+522 
-537 SSTSSDTDS
+537 
-546 EAASS
+546 
-551 TSSDTDSE
+551 
-559 AASSTSSDTDSTS
+559 DSTS

-584 NGGTFTINSADDAFH
+584 NGGTYTINSADDSFH

-614 SGDDGMHADSALL
+614 SGDDGIHADSALL

-649 NDGKIDIAASDDGMN
+649 NDGKIDITASDDGMN
-664 AAGGNDASGFGGM
+664 AAGGNDASGFGGR

-690 AQKSNDTSDNTSDN
+690 AQKPDGTSDNTSDN

-727 SDSASDTAQTT
+727 SDSASDTAQDT
-738 GNITVAA
+738 
-745 QKSDSTSDTAQTT
+745 DTA
-758 GNITVASQKSD
+758 SD
-769 NISVASQD
+769 D

-864 SQADAGDVTLKDA
+864 SQVDAGDVTLKDA

-886 AKKKYD
+886 VQKKYD
-892 CVIISTADMKEGQTY
+892 CVIISTADLKAGQIY

>member
-23 VIMAMSVTACSTVK
+23 VIMTMSVTACSTVK

-42 ITADQTSAGLADG
+42 VSAAQTSAGLADG
-55 TTVNGIYSYDDM
+55 DTVNGIYSYDDM

-73 DVGYDESSA
+73 NVGYDENSA

-88 DDSTTVTVGDDTEAD
+88 DDSTTVTVGDDTETD
-103 ASEADETKADDSETD
+103 ASKADETKADDSETD
-118 GTKDGGVETDE
+118 E

-134 SETDGT
+134 SET
-140 KADESVTNET
+140 NET
-150 ETASSGVS
+150 ENAASGVY

-173 FSGALSEGQ
+173 LSGALSEGQ
-182 IVVDADSAKVQLVL
+182 IIVDADSAKVQLVL

-208 IYVKNADKTFITL
+208 IYVKNAEKTFITL

-277 KLVGGI
+277 KLVGGTY
-283 CNITAKAHAL
+283 NITAENHAL
-293 SGKDSVRIAAGTYN
+293 SGKDSVRIADGTYN

-356 FDITAGDGAENATKT
+356 FDITAGDGAENVTKT
-371 HKDIPGGGAGD
+371 HNDIPGGGTRD

-400 GDKPSGG
+400 GDKPSG
-407 KPSGD
+407 
-412 KPSGDKPSGD
+412 
-422 ATSGDATGGDTTS
+422 
-435 EDTSGGNLKGGDGS
+435 DGS
-449 DESVSGS
+449 DKSDSGS

-476 GSRPDEKAS
+476 GSRPDEKVS

-493 QTPPDKP
+493 QTPPDGQK
-500 GTDTSDAQ
+500 
-508 QSDKNSQSKDIADN
+508 SDKNSQSKDIADN
-522 TTASGASSDTGSEAA
+522 TTASSASSDTGSESS
-537 SSTSSDTDS
+537 SSTPPD
-546 EAASS
+546 A
-551 TSSDTDSE
+551 
-559 AASSTSSDTDSTS
+559 DSTS

-584 NGGTFTINSADDAFH
+584 NGGTFTINSADDSFH
-599 SNSDVTI
+599 SNSDATI

-614 SGDDGMHADSALL
+614 SGDDGIHADSALL

-649 NDGKIDIAASDDGMN
+649 NDGKIDITASDDGMN
-664 AAGGNDASGFGGM
+664 AAGGNDASGFGGR

-690 AQKSNDTSDNTSDN
+690 AQRPDDTSDNTSDN
-704 TQKPNDT
+704 TQKPDDT
-711 SDTAQTTGN
+711 SDTAQTTVN

-727 SDSASDTAQTT
+727 QDSPSDTAQDTD
-738 GNITVAA
+738 AA
-745 QKSDSTSDTAQTT
+745 SD
-758 GNITVASQKSD
+758 
-769 NISVASQD
+769 D

-796 LDSNGDLTINGGE
+796 LDSNGDLTINDGE

-823 DYGEKSSFY
+823 DYGEKSSFN

-864 SQADAGDVTLKDA
+864 SQADAGDVILKDA

-886 AKKKYD
+886 VQKKYD
-892 CVIISTADMKEGQTY
+892 CVIISTADLKAGQTY

>member
-42 ITADQTSAGLADG
+42 ITADQTSAGA
-55 TTVNGIYSYDDM
+55 TVNGIYSYDDM

-103 ASEADETKADDSETD
+103 ASETDETKADETQAD
-118 GTKDGGVETDE
+118 ESETDE
-129 TKADE
+129 TKADK
-134 SETDGT
+134 SE
-140 KADESVTNET
+140 TNET
-150 ETASSGVS
+150 KAASSGVS

-166 TKEGTYV
+166 SKEGTYV
-173 FSGALSEGQ
+173 LSGALSEGQ

-196 DNADITC
+196 DNVDITC
-203 ASSAA
+203 ASSAS

-221 AEGSENIL
+221 AEDSENIL

-277 KLVGGI
+277 KLVSGT
-283 CNITAKAHAL
+283 CNITAKKHAL

-356 FDITAGDGAENATKT
+356 FEITAGGGAENATKT
-371 HKDIPGGGAGD
+371 YNDMPGGDPGGD
-382 NMGGGA
+382 MGGGA
-388 PGGAAQDGEAPS
+388 PGGEAPS
-400 GDKPSGG
+400 GDKPSGEA
-407 KPSGD
+407 PSGD
-412 KPSGDKPSGD
+412 KPSGEAPSGD
-422 ATSGDATGGDTTS
+422 TSSGSGSNGDPS
-435 EDTSGGNLKGGDGS
+435 GS
-449 DESVSGS
+449 D
-456 ASGKQTG
+456 SGKQTG
-463 QTPPDRPDGDSFD
+463 QTPPDKPDGDSFD

-485 DNTGGQTA
+485 DNADSQTS
-493 QTPPDKP
+493 QTPPDKS
-500 GTDTSDAQ
+500 GKDTSDGQ
-508 QSDKNSQSKDIADN
+508 QFDKNSQSKDAADS
-522 TTASGASSDTGSEAA
+522 TTASGASSDTESETA
-537 SSTSSDTDS
+537 SGTSSDTDS

-551 TSSDTDSE
+551 ASYDTD
-559 AASSTSSDTDSTS
+559 TTS

-584 NGGTFTINSADDAFH
+584 NGGTFTINSADDSFH

-639 EGLEGLNITI
+639 EGLEGLNVTI
-649 NDGKIDIAASDDGMN
+649 NDGKIDITASDDGIN
-664 AAGGNDASGFGGM
+664 AAGGNDQSGFGGM

-684 MQAPDA
+684 MQAPNSAPDA
-690 AQKSNDTSDNTSDN
+690 AQKSDSASDSTSDN
-704 TQKPNDT
+704 TQKSDDT

-727 SDSASDTAQTT
+727 SDDASDTVQDT

-745 QKSDSTSDTAQTT
+745 QKSDDQSGTSQDTDTA
-758 GNITVASQKSD
+758 SE
-769 NISVASQD
+769 D

-864 SQADAGDVTLKDA
+864 SQADAGDVTLKDV

-886 AKKKYD
+886 AQKKYD
-892 CVIISTADMKEGQTY
+892 CVIISTADLKAGQTY
-907 TLSASGNESE
+907 TLSASGSESE

>member
-42 ITADQTSAGLADG
+42 ISATKNAAGLAD
-55 TTVNGIYSYDDM
+55 TATVNGIYSYDDM
-67 FTERDL
+67 FTESDL

-88 DDSTTVTVGDDTEAD
+88 DDSTTVTVGDNTETD
-103 ASEADETKADDSETD
+103 ASKSEETRADESKTD
-118 GTKDGGVETDE
+118 ETKDGGAETDE

-134 SETDGT
+134 SET
-140 KADESVTNET
+140 NET
-150 ETASSGVS
+150 ENAASGVS

-173 FSGALSEGQ
+173 LSGALSEGQ
-182 IVVDADSAKVQLVL
+182 IVVDVDSAKVQLVL

-208 IYVKNADKTFITL
+208 IYVKNADKAFITL

-277 KLVGGI
+277 KLVGGTY
-283 CNITAKAHAL
+283 NITAENHAL
-293 SGKDSVRIAAGTYN
+293 SGKDSVRIADGTYN

-356 FDITAGDGAENATKT
+356 FDITAGDGAENVTKT
-371 HKDIPGGGAGD
+371 HNDMLGGGPGGD
-382 NMGGGA
+382 MR
-388 PGGAAQDGEAPS
+388 
-400 GDKPSGG
+400 
-407 KPSGD
+407 
-412 KPSGDKPSGD
+412 
-422 ATSGDATGGDTTS
+422 
-435 EDTSGGNLKGGDGS
+435 GGNSKGGDGS
-449 DESVSGS
+449 
-456 ASGKQTG
+456 
-463 QTPPDRPDGDSFD
+463 D

-500 GTDTSDAQ
+500 GTDTSDGQ
-508 QSDKNSQSKDIADN
+508 QSDKNSQSKDVADS
-522 TTASGASSDTGSEAA
+522 TTASGASSA
-537 SSTSSDTDS
+537 SF
-546 EAASS
+546 
-551 TSSDTDSE
+551 DTDSE

-599 SNSDVTI
+599 SNSDITI
-606 NDGTYTIS
+606 NGGTYTIS
-614 SGDDGMHADSALL
+614 SGDDGIHADSALL

-649 NDGKIDIAASDDGMN
+649 NDGKIDITASDDGMN
-664 AAGGNDASGFGGM
+664 AAGGNDASGFGGR

-690 AQKSNDTSDNTSDN
+690 AQKSDDTSEN
-704 TQKPNDT
+704 TQKSDDS
-711 SDTAQTTGN
+711 SDTAQNTDT
-720 ITVAAQK
+720 
-727 SDSASDTAQTT
+727 ASD
-738 GNITVAA
+738 
-745 QKSDSTSDTAQTT
+745 
-758 GNITVASQKSD
+758 
-769 NISVASQD
+769 D

-864 SQADAGDVTLKDA
+864 SQVDAGDVILKDA

-886 AKKKYD
+886 VQKKYD
-892 CVIISTADMKEGQTY
+892 CVIISTADLKADQIY

>member
-23 VIMAMSVTACSTVK
+23 VIMAMSVTACSTVN

-42 ITADQTSAGLADG
+42 ISATKTAGLAD
-55 TTVNGIYSYDDM
+55 TATVNGIFSYDDM
-67 FTERDL
+67 FTDRDL
-73 DVGYDESSA
+73 DVGYDERSA

-88 DDSTTVTVGDDTEAD
+88 DDSTTVTVGDDTETD
-103 ASEADETKADDSETD
+103 ASKADETR
-118 GTKDGGVETDE
+118 
-129 TKADE
+129 ADE
-134 SETDGT
+134 SET
-140 KADESVTNET
+140 NEA
-150 ETASSGVS
+150 ENAASGAY

-173 FSGALSEGQ
+173 LSGALSEGQ
-182 IVVDADSAKVQLVL
+182 IIVDADSAKVQLVL

-229 MNTAEYEAIDDNNID
+229 MNTAEYETIDDNNID

-277 KLVGGI
+277 KLVGGT
-283 CNITAKAHAL
+283 CNITAKNHAL

-356 FDITAGDGAENATKT
+356 FDITAGGGSENATKT
-371 HKDIPGGGAGD
+371 HNDIPGGGTGG

-388 PGGAAQDGEAPS
+388 PGGDKPSGEAPS
-400 GDKPSGG
+400 GGPS
-407 KPSGD
+407 
-412 KPSGDKPSGD
+412 
-422 ATSGDATGGDTTS
+422 
-435 EDTSGGNLKGGDGS
+435 S
-449 DESVSGS
+449 DSD
-456 ASGKQTG
+456 SGKQSG
-463 QTPPDRPDGDSFD
+463 QTPPDKPDGDSFD

-485 DNTGGQTA
+485 DNAGSQTA
-493 QTPPDKP
+493 QTPPDKS
-500 GTDTSDAQ
+500 GKDTSDA
-508 QSDKNSQSKDIADN
+508 
-522 TTASGASSDTGSEAA
+522 
-537 SSTSSDTDS
+537 
-546 EAASS
+546 
-551 TSSDTDSE
+551 
-559 AASSTSSDTDSTS
+559 DSTS

-584 NGGTFTINSADDAFH
+584 NGGTYTINSADDSFH

-614 SGDDGMHADSALL
+614 SGDDGIHADSALL

-649 NDGKIDIAASDDGMN
+649 NDGKIDITASDDGMN
-664 AAGGNDASGFGGM
+664 AAGGNDASGFGGR
-677 GGDGFKG
+677 GGDGFNG
-684 MQAPDA
+684 MQAPD
-690 AQKSNDTSDNTSDN
+690 
-704 TQKPNDT
+704 
-711 SDTAQTTGN
+711 
-720 ITVAAQK
+720 AAQK

-745 QKSDSTSDTAQTT
+745 QKSDNT
-758 GNITVASQKSD
+758 
-769 NISVASQD
+769 SVASQDTDTASDD

-851 SDSKQQVAFVKLD
+851 TDSKQQAAFVKLD
-864 SQADAGDVTLKDA
+864 SQVDAGDVILKDA

-886 AKKKYD
+886 VQKKYD
-892 CVIISTADMKEGQTY
+892 CVIISTADLKAGQIY

>member
-15 LYGIIGAA
+15 LYGVIGAA

-42 ITADQTSAGLADG
+42 ISAAQTSAGLADIA
-55 TTVNGIYSYDDM
+55 TVNGIYSYDDM

-88 DDSTTVTVGDDTEAD
+88 DDSTTVTVGDNTETD
-103 ASEADETKADDSETD
+103 ASKSEETRADESKTDETKA
-118 GTKDGGVETDE
+118 GGAETDE

-173 FSGALSEGQ
+173 LSGALSEGQ

-203 ASSAA
+203 SSSAA
-208 IYVKNADKTFITL
+208 IYVKNADKAFITL

-250 DDLTLNG
+250 GDLTLNG

-277 KLVGGI
+277 KLVGGT
-283 CNITAKAHAL
+283 CNITAKTHAL

-356 FDITAGDGAENATKT
+356 FDITAGGGAENATKT
-371 HKDIPGGGAGD
+371 NNEMPGGGTGG

-388 PGGAAQDGEAPS
+388 PGGEAPS
-400 GDKPSGG
+400 GGPS
-407 KPSGD
+407 
-412 KPSGDKPSGD
+412 
-422 ATSGDATGGDTTS
+422 
-435 EDTSGGNLKGGDGS
+435 S
-449 DESVSGS
+449 DSDSD
-456 ASGKQTG
+456 KQTG
-463 QTPPDRPDGDSFD
+463 HTPPDKPDGDSFD

-485 DNTGGQTA
+485 DNAGSQTS
-493 QTPPDKP
+493 QTPPDKS
-500 GTDTSDAQ
+500 GKDTSDGQ

-522 TTASGASSDTGSEAA
+522 TAASSASSDTGSESASSTLSDA
-537 SSTSSDTDS
+537 DSENDSSTSSD
-546 EAASS
+546 A
-551 TSSDTDSE
+551 
-559 AASSTSSDTDSTS
+559 DSTS

-584 NGGTFTINSADDAFH
+584 NGGTFTINSVDDSFH

-614 SGDDGMHADSALL
+614 SGDDGIHADSALL

-649 NDGKIDIAASDDGMN
+649 NDGKIDITASDDGMN
-664 AAGGNDASGFGGM
+664 AAGGNDESGFGGR

-684 MQAPDA
+684 MQAPD
-690 AQKSNDTSDNTSDN
+690 
-704 TQKPNDT
+704 
-711 SDTAQTTGN
+711 
-720 ITVAAQK
+720 AAQK

-745 QKSDSTSDTAQTT
+745 QKSDSTSDTAQDTDA
-758 GNITVASQKSD
+758 ASE
-769 NISVASQD
+769 D

-851 SDSKQQVAFVKLD
+851 SDSKQQAAFVKLD
-864 SQADAGDVTLKDA
+864 SQVDAGDVTLKDA

-886 AKKKYD
+886 VQKKYD
-892 CVIISTADMKEGQTY
+892 CVIISTADLKAGQTY

>member
-42 ITADQTSAGLADG
+42 ISAAQTSAGLADG
-55 TTVNGIYSYDDM
+55 ATVNGIYSYDDM

-88 DDSTTVTVGDDTEAD
+88 DDSSTVTVGDDTEAD
-103 ASEADETKADDSETD
+103 ASEADETKADDSE
-118 GTKDGGVETDE
+118 
-129 TKADE
+129 
-134 SETDGT
+134 
-140 KADESVTNET
+140 TNET

-182 IVVDADSAKVQLVL
+182 IIVDADSAKVQLVL
-196 DNADITC
+196 DNADVTS

-277 KLVGGI
+277 KLVGGTY
-283 CNITAKAHAL
+283 NITAENHAL
-293 SGKDSVRIAAGTYN
+293 SGKDSVRIADGTYN

-356 FDITAGDGAENATKT
+356 FDITAGGGAENATKT
-371 HKDIPGGGAGD
+371 NNDMPGGGTGG

-400 GDKPSGG
+400 GDKPSG
-407 KPSGD
+407 
-412 KPSGDKPSGD
+412 
-422 ATSGDATGGDTTS
+422 
-435 EDTSGGNLKGGDGS
+435 DGS
-449 DESVSGS
+449 DKSVSGS

-493 QTPPDKP
+493 QTPPDKS
-500 GTDTSDAQ
+500 GKDTSDGQ
-508 QSDKNSQSKDIADN
+508 QSDKNSQSKDIAYN
-522 TTASGASSDTGSEAA
+522 TTASSAPSDTGSE
-537 SSTSSDTDS
+537 T
-546 EAASS
+546 ASS

-649 NDGKIDIAASDDGMN
+649 NDGKIDITASDDGMN
-664 AAGGNDASGFGGM
+664 AAGGNDASGFGGR

-684 MQAPDA
+684 MQTPDSA
-690 AQKSNDTSDNTSDN
+690 RKSNDTSDNT
-704 TQKPNDT
+704 
-711 SDTAQTTGN
+711 
-720 ITVAAQK
+720 
-727 SDSASDTAQTT
+727 
-738 GNITVAA
+738 
-745 QKSDSTSDTAQTT
+745 
-758 GNITVASQKSD
+758 QKSD
-769 NISVASQD
+769 NTSVASQDTDAASDD

-823 DYGEKSSFY
+823 DYGEKSSFN

-864 SQADAGDVTLKDA
+864 SQADAGDVILKDA

-886 AKKKYD
+886 VQKKYD
-892 CVIISTADMKEGQTY
+892 CVIISTADLKAGQTY

>member
-42 ITADQTSAGLADG
+42 ISATKTAAGLADIA
-55 TTVNGIYSYDDM
+55 TVNGIYSYDDM

-88 DDSTTVTVGDDTEAD
+88 DDSTTVTVGDDTETD
-103 ASEADETKADDSETD
+103 ASKADETR
-118 GTKDGGVETDE
+118 
-129 TKADE
+129 ADE
-134 SETDGT
+134 SET
-140 KADESVTNET
+140 NET
-150 ETASSGVS
+150 ENAASGAY

-173 FSGALSEGQ
+173 LSGALSEGQ
-182 IVVDADSAKVQLVL
+182 IVVNADSAKVQLVL

-250 DDLTLNG
+250 DNLTLNG

-277 KLVGGI
+277 KLVGGT
-283 CNITAKAHAL
+283 CNITAKTHAL

-356 FDITAGDGAENATKT
+356 FDITAGGGSENATKT
-371 HKDIPGGGAGD
+371 NNEMPGGGTGG

-388 PGGAAQDGEAPS
+388 PGGDKPSGEAPS
-400 GDKPSGG
+400 GEAPSGG
-407 KPSGD
+407 PS
-412 KPSGDKPSGD
+412 
-422 ATSGDATGGDTTS
+422 
-435 EDTSGGNLKGGDGS
+435 S
-449 DESVSGS
+449 DSD
-456 ASGKQTG
+456 SGKQTG
-463 QTPPDRPDGDSFD
+463 QTLPDKPDGDSFD

-485 DNTGGQTA
+485 DNAGSQTA
-493 QTPPDKP
+493 QTPPDKS
-500 GTDTSDAQ
+500 GKDTSDA
-508 QSDKNSQSKDIADN
+508 
-522 TTASGASSDTGSEAA
+522 
-537 SSTSSDTDS
+537 
-546 EAASS
+546 
-551 TSSDTDSE
+551 
-559 AASSTSSDTDSTS
+559 DSTS

-584 NGGTFTINSADDAFH
+584 NGGTYTINSADDSFH

-614 SGDDGMHADSALL
+614 SGDDGIHADSALL

-649 NDGKIDIAASDDGMN
+649 NDGKIDITASDDGMN
-664 AAGGNDASGFGGM
+664 AAGGNDASGFGGR

-684 MQAPDA
+684 MQAPD
-690 AQKSNDTSDNTSDN
+690 
-704 TQKPNDT
+704 
-711 SDTAQTTGN
+711 
-720 ITVAAQK
+720 AAQK

-745 QKSDSTSDTAQTT
+745 QKSDSTSDTAQDTDA
-758 GNITVASQKSD
+758 ASE
-769 NISVASQD
+769 D

-864 SQADAGDVTLKDA
+864 SQVDAGDVILKDA

-886 AKKKYD
+886 VQKKYD
-892 CVIISTADMKEGQTY
+892 CVIISTADLKAGQIY

>member
-1 MSYRKITKYFQNIK
+1 MSYRKVKKYFQNIK
-15 LYGIIGAA
+15 IYGIIGAA

-42 ITADQTSAGLADG
+42 ISAAQTSVGLADEA
-55 TTVNGIYSYDDM
+55 TVNGIYSYDDM

-73 DVGYDESSA
+73 DVGYDENSA

-88 DDSTTVTVGDDTEAD
+88 DDSTTVTVGDDTETD
-103 ASEADETKADDSETD
+103 ASKADETKADDSKTDET
-118 GTKDGGVETDE
+118 KADE

-134 SETDGT
+134 SET
-140 KADESVTNET
+140 NET
-150 ETASSGVS
+150 ENAASGVY

-173 FSGALSEGQ
+173 LSGALSEGQ

-229 MNTAEYEAIDDNNID
+229 MNTAEYETIDDNNID

-277 KLVGGI
+277 KLVGGTY
-283 CNITAKAHAL
+283 NITAENHAL
-293 SGKDSVRIAAGTYN
+293 SGKDSVRIAEGTYN

-351 IDDGD
+351 IDDGA
-356 FDITAGDGAENATKT
+356 FDITAGGGAENATKT
-371 HKDIPGGGAGD
+371 HNDMPGGATRD

-400 GDKPSGG
+400 GDKPSG
-407 KPSGD
+407 
-412 KPSGDKPSGD
+412 
-422 ATSGDATGGDTTS
+422 
-435 EDTSGGNLKGGDGS
+435 DGS
-449 DESVSGS
+449 DKSDSGS

-500 GTDTSDAQ
+500 GTDTSDGQ
-508 QSDKNSQSKDIADN
+508 KSDKNSQSKDIADN
-522 TTASGASSDTGSEAA
+522 TTDSSASSDTGSKSSSSTSPDADSGND
-537 SSTSSDTDS
+537 SSTSSD
-546 EAASS
+546 A
-551 TSSDTDSE
+551 
-559 AASSTSSDTDSTS
+559 DSTS

-664 AAGGNDASGFGGM
+664 AAGGNDQSGFDGM

-684 MQAPDA
+684 MQTPDA
-690 AQKSNDTSDNTSDN
+690 AQKSDDTSDNTSDN

-720 ITVAAQK
+720 ITVTAQK
-727 SDSASDTAQTT
+727 QDSPSDTAQDT
-738 GNITVAA
+738 
-745 QKSDSTSDTAQTT
+745 DTA
-758 GNITVASQKSD
+758 SD
-769 NISVASQD
+769 D

-823 DYGEKSSFY
+823 DYGEKSSFD

-851 SDSKQQVAFVKLD
+851 SESKQQAAFVKLD
-864 SQADAGDVTLKDA
+864 SQADAGDVILKDA

-886 AKKKYD
+886 AQKKYD
-892 CVIISTADMKEGQTY
+892 CVIISTAALKAGQTY
-907 TLSASGNESE
+907 TLSASGSESE